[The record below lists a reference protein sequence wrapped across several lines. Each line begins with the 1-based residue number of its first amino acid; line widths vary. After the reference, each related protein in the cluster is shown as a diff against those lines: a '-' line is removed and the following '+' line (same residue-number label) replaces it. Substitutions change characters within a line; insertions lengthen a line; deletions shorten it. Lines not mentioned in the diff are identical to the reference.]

1 MSSVAVVKSIVGQ
14 VFAVSP
20 EGIRRLLVEG
30 DRLFAG
36 EQVETGPA
44 GSVSLELADGRT
56 LDLGRDTQWSANTPD
71 SVTDLSAAT
80 AQEAPSVAELQQA
93 IAAGADPTQDLE
105 ATAAGPTAAG
115 ADGAVGGGHSFVVLD
130 ATAGTVDPTIG
141 YPTNGLNAA
150 DAATS
155 LFTAATNNSLD
166 PRSVTITL
174 TATPSITEAGGVV
187 VYTVFVT
194 QAPTSDLTVT
204 LSNGLSVVVLAG
216 QTAGA
221 LNVTFA
227 GNDTPYLD
235 ASSISATIT
244 GTSGGGNL
252 IITTDPAPAV
262 TQINDTIDTTT
273 VTLSANASVDEGGK
287 IVYTATVNNAAQT
300 DVTITLS
307 NNTTITI
314 EAGKTTGTVS
324 VDTPANLAD
333 GKDLSVSAT
342 ITGASGG
349 NYENLAIN
357 PEAATTTVIAVDN
370 PSVLVAD
377 TNTVAEEQVATG
389 NVLSNDSDIDNV
401 LTVAT
406 FTVGGTTYNAGQTAI
421 VEGVGT
427 VTIGADGAYAFTP
440 VKDYN
445 GEVPQ
450 IGYTTNTGSSSTLDV
465 TVTPVNDA
473 PVAVVVA
480 ANGAE
485 DPAQGIAVKLSAT
498 DGDGLANV
506 KSFTVGTPTNGTF
519 YTDAAMTKP
528 VTGSI
533 DAVNGEATIYFK
545 PNENFNGTA
554 NFTYTATDSGNADGS
569 NPLTSAPANGTVTVT
584 AVNDAPE
591 AIATTATGTEDPS
604 VGIAVKLSATDVDGL
619 ANVKSFTVG
628 ESANGTF
635 YTDAAMTKPVTG
647 AIDAV
652 NGEATVYFKP
662 NENFNGTANFTYT
675 ATDSGN
681 ADGSNPLTSAPAN
694 GTVTVTAV
702 NDAPEAVATTAT
714 GSEDSAQ
721 GIEVKLSATDV
732 DGVDN
737 VKSFTVGTPT
747 NGTFYT
753 DAAMTKPVTGSIDAV
768 NGEATVYFKPNEN
781 FNGTA
786 NFTYT
791 ATDSGNADGSN
802 PLTSTPAN
810 GTITVTAV
818 NDAPVAVATTA
829 TGSEDPAQ
837 GIEVKLSATDI
848 DGVENVKSFTVGTPT
863 NGTFYTDAA
872 MTKPVTGSIDA
883 VNGEAT
889 VYFKPNENFNGTAN
903 FTYTATDSG
912 NADGTNPLTS
922 TPANGTITVTAVND
936 APEAVATTATGSEDP
951 AQGIEVKLSA
961 TDIDG
966 VENVKSFTVG
976 TPTNGTFYTDAAMTK
991 PVTGS
996 IDAVNGEATVYF
1008 KPNENFNG
1016 TANFTYTATDS
1027 GNADGTNPLTST
1039 PANGTITVTAVND
1052 APVAAPTTATGSED
1066 PVQGIEVKLSATD
1079 VDGVTDVKSFTVGT
1093 PTNGTFY
1100 TDAAM
1105 TKPVTG
1111 AIDAVN
1117 GEATVYFKPNE
1128 NFNGTANFT
1137 YTATDGGI
1145 ADGGSPLTS
1154 APANGTITV
1163 TPVNDAPVA
1172 AATTATGAEDPSVG
1186 IAVKLSA
1193 TDVDGVADVKSFTVG
1208 TPTNGTFYTDAAMTK
1223 PVTGSIDAVNGEATV
1238 YFKPNENFN
1247 GTANFTYTA
1256 TDGGIADGGSPLTS
1270 APANGTITV
1279 TPVND
1284 APVAAPTTATGSE
1297 DPVQGIE
1304 VKLSATDVDGVTD
1317 VKSFTVGT
1325 PTNGTFYTDAA
1336 MTKPVT
1342 GSIDAVNGEAT
1353 VYFKPNENFNGT
1365 ANFTYTATDG
1375 GIADGGS
1382 PLTSAPA
1389 NGTITVTPVND
1400 APVAAPTTTTGSEDP
1415 VQGIEVKLSATDVDG
1430 VADVKSF
1437 TVGTPT
1443 NGTFYTDAA
1452 MTKPVTGSIDAVN
1465 GEATVYFKPNENF
1478 NGTANFTYTATDGGI
1493 AGGGSPLTSAPANG
1507 TITVTAVNDAPVLG
1521 NASTNA
1527 FGDTYIE
1534 GKPGGYVA
1542 ANLTVSDVDNNTLQS
1557 AKVTLVNHLA
1567 DDVLIADV
1575 SNTKIAVSYDK
1586 ATGILTLSGEA
1597 STAEYQ
1603 EVLRSVHFASESEN
1617 PDPANRTLTI
1627 TVNDGQLDSA
1637 PVTSVVYVVP
1647 VNDPPEVK
1655 FDSTTF
1661 TEQKDAVALVENLT
1675 IKDVDN
1681 TTFSKVVVT
1690 VDHLAAGDLLSNT
1703 DVLKAL
1709 AVAGITITQSGSAA
1723 DGKIVYTLTSD
1734 SKAGSSAADFVKL
1747 VEAITFQS
1755 PGNNPVGTDRTVT
1768 IDVTDNGGGNLDREP
1783 PETGSATGKVTIDL
1797 FNDAPTASADNTT
1810 ADEDHTAKIVLD
1822 GKDVDGTV
1830 SSFVITTLPENGK
1843 LYSDAT
1849 LQTELKVGDSVPA
1862 GADGKAAVYFAPT
1875 GDWSGKTEVTF
1886 TAVDNGGKSS
1896 AVTTADITIA
1906 PVTDTPHL
1914 GLLGGGPVTSINFDS
1929 ANLNGSWGIVGVNDA
1944 NNAPVS
1950 GTPSTPWLTGN
1961 AGGQVEIGQSSN
1973 YGVETPGN
1981 SQVIELEKNAGDD
1994 SSLYTIIKA
2003 EAGTAYTISVDYSPR
2018 AGAENNSVIDVFWGG
2033 VKVGTLDTTTVG
2045 MKTYTFVVPVTA
2057 DGDAKLEFKA
2067 PAGDA
2072 NNSLGGVL
2080 DNINVTQVLNT
2091 GLEDHAIKLST
2102 IDAYATDKDGSE
2114 TLKLEVGGIPL
2125 NATISDGT
2133 PGHTFT
2139 ATAGN
2144 QSVDISNWN
2153 KATLVFTPAENA
2165 NGLVNLTVTA
2175 TAQDGTADPKSESI
2189 TLPINVIAVND
2200 APEAIATTA
2209 TGSEDPVQGIE
2220 VKLSATDIDGVENVK
2235 SFAVGTSTNGTFYT
2249 DAAMTK
2255 PVTGSIDAINGEA
2268 TVYFKP
2274 NANFNGTANFTYT
2287 ATDSGNADGSNP
2299 LTSAPANGTITV
2311 TAVNDAPVAAP
2322 TTATGSEDPVQG
2334 IEVKL
2339 SATDVDGVAD
2349 VKSFTV
2355 GTPTN
2360 GTFYTDAA
2368 MTKPVTGAID
2378 AVNGE
2383 ATVYFKPNANFNGTA
2398 NFTYTATDGGIAD
2411 GGSPLTSAPANGTIT
2426 VTPVNDAPVAVTT
2439 TATGAEDPSV
2449 GIAVKLSATDVDGV
2463 ADVKSFTVGTPTN
2476 GTFYTDAAM
2485 TKPVT
2490 GSIDAVNG
2498 EATVYFKPNANFNG
2512 TANFTYTATDGGIA
2526 DGGSPLTSAPANG
2539 TITVTP
2545 VNDAPVAVTTTATGA
2560 EDPSVGIAVKLSA
2573 TDVDGVAD
2581 VKSFTVGTPT
2591 NGTFYT
2597 DAAMTK
2603 PVTGSIDAVNGEA
2616 TVYFKP
2622 NENFNGTANFTYTA
2636 TDGGIADGG
2645 SPLTSAPANGTITV
2659 TPVNDAP
2666 VAVTTTATGAEDPS
2680 VGIAVK
2686 LSATDVDGVAD
2697 VKSFTVG
2704 TPTNG
2709 TFYTDAAMTKPVTG
2723 SIDAVNGEATV
2734 YFKPNANFNG
2744 TANFTYTATDGG
2756 IADGGSPLTSAP
2768 ANGTITVTPVN
2779 DAPVAVTTTA
2789 TGAEDPSVGIA
2800 VKLSAT
2806 DVDGVAD
2813 VKSFTVGTPTNGTFY
2828 TDAAMTKPV
2837 TGSIDAVNGEATVYF
2852 KPNENFN
2859 GTANFTYTATDGGI
2873 ADGGSPLT
2881 SAPANGTITVTPV
2894 NDAPVAVTTTA
2905 TGAEDPSVGIA
2916 VKLSATDVDGVAD
2929 VKSFTVG
2936 TPTNGTFYTDAAMTK
2951 PVTGS
2956 IDAVNGEATVYF
2968 KPNANFN
2975 GTANFTYTATDGGI
2989 ADGGSPLTSAPAN
3002 GTITVTAVN
3011 DAPVAAPTTATGSED
3026 PAQGIEVKL
3035 SATDVDGVADVKSF
3049 TVGTPTNGT
3058 FYTDA
3063 AMTKPVTGSID
3074 AVNGEATVYFKP
3086 NANFNGTANFT
3097 YTATDGGIADG
3108 GSPLTSAPANGT
3120 ITVTPVNDAPV
3131 AVTTT
3136 ATGAEDPSV
3145 GIAVKLSAT
3154 DVDGVADVKS
3164 FTVGTPT
3171 NGTFYTDAAMTK
3183 PVTGSIDA
3191 VNGEAT
3197 VYFKPNANF
3206 NGTANF
3212 TYTATDGGIADGGS
3226 PLTSAPA
3233 NGTISVTPVNDAPV
3247 AVTTTAT
3254 GAEDPSVGIAVK
3266 LSATDVDGVTD
3277 VKSFT
3282 VGTPTNGT
3290 FYTDAAM
3297 TKPVTGSIDAVNGEA
3312 TVYFKPNANFNGTAN
3327 FTYTATDGGIADGGS
3342 PLTSAPANGTI
3353 TVTPVND
3360 APVAVTTTASG
3371 AEDPSVGIAVKL
3383 SATDVDGVTDVKSF
3397 TVGTPTNGTF
3407 YTDAAMTKPVT
3418 GSIDAVNG
3426 EATVYFKPNANF
3438 NGTANF
3444 TYTATDGGI
3453 ADGGSPLTSAPANGT
3468 ITVTPVND
3476 APVAVTTTASGAED
3490 PSVGIAVKLSATDVD
3505 GVADVKSFTVGTPT
3519 NGTFYTDAAMTKPVT
3534 GAIDAVNG
3542 EATVY
3547 FKPNANFNGTANF
3560 TYTATDGGIA
3570 DGGSPLTSAPA
3581 NGTITVTPV
3590 NDAPVAVTTTATG
3603 AEDPSVGIAVKL
3615 SATDVDGVADVKSF
3629 TVGTPTNGT
3638 FYTDAAMTKPVTGSI
3653 DAVNGEATVYFKP
3666 NANFNGT
3673 ANFTYTAT
3681 DGGITD
3687 GGSPLTSAP
3696 ANGTITVT
3704 PVNDA
3709 PVAVTTTATGA
3720 EDPSVGIAVK
3730 LSATDVDGVAD
3741 VKSFTVGTPTNGTF
3755 YTDAAMTKP
3764 VTGAIDAVNGEATV
3778 YFKPNANFNGTANF
3792 TYTATDG
3799 GIADGG
3805 SPLTSAPANGTITV
3819 TAVNDAPVAAPTT
3832 ATGSEDPAQGIEVK
3846 LSATDVDGVADVKS
3860 FTVSTPTNGT
3870 FYTDAAMTKPVTG
3883 SIDAVNGEATVYF
3896 KPNANFNGTANFTYT
3911 ATDGGIADGGSPL
3924 TSAPANGTIT
3934 VTAVNDAPVAAPTTA
3949 TGSEDPA
3956 QGIEVKLS
3964 ATDVDGVADVKSF
3977 TVGTPT
3983 NGTFYT
3989 DAAMTKP
3996 VTGSIDAVNGEA
4008 TVYFKPNANFNGT
4021 ANFTY
4026 TATDGGIADGG
4037 SPLTSAPANGTITVT
4052 PVNDAPVAA
4061 ATTATGAEDP
4071 SVGIAVKLSATDVD
4085 GVADVKSFTVG
4096 TPTNGTFYTD
4106 AAMTKPVTGS
4116 IDAVNGEATVYF
4128 KPNANFNGT
4137 ANFTYTATDG
4147 GIADGGSPLTSAPAN
4162 GTITVT
4168 PVNDAPVA
4176 VTTTATGAEDPS
4188 VGIAVKLSATDVDGV
4203 ADVKSFT
4210 VGTPTNG
4217 TFYTDA
4223 AMTKPVTGSIDAVNG
4238 EATVY
4243 FKPNA
4248 NFNGTANFTYTATDG
4263 GIADGG
4269 SPLTSAPANG
4279 TITVTPVN
4287 DAPVAVTTTATGAE
4301 DPSVGIAVKLSATD
4315 VDGVADVKSFTV
4327 GTPTNGTFY
4336 TDAAMTKPVTGSIDA
4351 VNGEATVYFK
4361 PNANFNGT
4369 ANFTYTATDGG
4380 IADGGSPLTSAPAN
4394 GTITVTAV
4402 NDAPVAAP
4410 TTATGSEDPAQGIE
4424 VKLSATDV
4432 DGVAD
4437 VKSFTV
4443 GTPTNGTFYTD
4454 AAMTKP
4460 VTGSIDA
4467 VNGEATVYFKPNANF
4482 NGTANFTYTATDG
4495 GIADGGSPLT
4505 SAPANGTITV
4515 TPVND
4520 APVAA
4525 ATTATGAEDPS
4536 VGIAVKL
4543 SATDVD
4549 GVADVKSFTVGTPTN
4564 GTFYTDA
4571 AMTKPV
4577 TGSIDAVNGEA
4588 TVYFKPNENFNGT
4601 ANFTYTATDGG
4612 IADGGSPLTSA
4623 PANGTITVTP
4633 VNDAPTASNGYV
4645 ESNEDTPV
4653 ELKWSTFGV
4662 NDVDSTDLK
4671 VVFTSLPNGAIEYKV
4686 DGVWVKLSAADLKTD
4701 TSPGK
4706 AFSQADFDNHNVRYS
4721 PAANESGDNS
4731 FGNAGVGNKQGD
4743 YTELKFQATD
4753 GQLNSDTKTIT
4764 VDIHPVTDV
4773 PVVTVGAF
4781 GDVPTGLTIQTW
4793 TGGNLPGALG
4803 TNGNGVVQ
4811 SSDLIRV
4818 INAQTPDS
4826 AASTGVTTNV
4836 SNANVVELTATK
4848 VSGLIYLEAGKSYSF
4863 TGSADDSLAVTVG
4876 GKLVS
4881 TETWSQGTGINA
4893 TPFTPTESGYYTL
4906 DIYHYNQAGPGN
4918 YDVNVSINNGPS
4930 MALGS
4935 SGVQTYTSLEALKAA
4950 GAVFDDAH
4958 VVNGEGYYT
4967 GYVYNHGLEDTAIK
4981 ISPIT
4986 TTFVDND
4993 QSESHK
4999 VEISGL
5005 PEGAVITDGATG
5017 HSYTST
5023 GATTQYDVSNWNL
5036 ATLTVTPAKD
5046 ATANFDLTVTATA
5059 KELSTQVEE
5068 VTTGK
5073 VSVVIT
5079 AVNDAPVAVATTATG
5094 AEDPSVGIA
5103 VKLSATDVDGLTN
5116 VKSFT
5121 VGTPTNGTFYTDAA
5135 MTKAVTGA
5143 ITAVNGEATVY
5154 FKPNANFNGTANFT
5168 YTATDSGNADGSN
5181 VLTSPAANGSIT
5193 VTPVNDA
5200 PVAAATTATGAE
5212 DPSVGIAVKL
5222 SATDVDGLT
5231 NVKSFTVGTP
5241 TNGTFYTD
5249 AAMTKAVTGAIN
5261 AVNGEATVYFKPN
5274 ANFNGTANFTYTAT
5288 DGGNADG
5295 SNVLT
5300 SPAANGSITV
5310 TPVNDAPVAAAT
5322 TATGSEDPSVGIAVK
5337 LSATDVDGLTN
5348 VKSFTVGTPTNGT
5361 FYTDAAMTKAVT
5373 GAITAVNGEAT
5384 VYFKPNTNFNGT
5396 ANFTYTA
5403 TDGGNADGSNVLTS
5417 PAANGSITVTP
5428 VNDAPVAVATIAT
5441 GAEDPSVGI
5450 AVKLSA
5456 TDVDGL
5462 ANVKSFTV
5470 GTPTNGTFYTDA
5482 AMTKAVTGAITA
5494 VNGEATVYFKP
5505 NANFNGTAN
5514 FTYTATDS
5522 GNADGSNVLTSPAA
5536 NGSITVTPVNDA
5548 PVAAATTATGAEDPS
5563 VGIAVKLSATDVD
5576 GLTNV
5581 KSFTVGTPTNGTF
5594 YTDAAMT
5601 KPVTGAI
5608 TAVNGEATVYFKPN
5622 ANFNGTANFTY
5633 TATDSGNANGS
5644 NPLTSAPANG
5654 TITVTSVNDAP
5665 TLDLSTTDGS
5675 VLTSYSTAYSER
5687 STGGIAITGNVA
5699 IGDVD
5704 SSQMQSA
5711 TITLKNASAGDQLSS
5726 SLVTVGGTYNGVTLT
5741 SVGTDVSGKIVLTL
5755 SGAAD
5760 TATYKSLLESFQYS
5774 STSKYPTTGDRTVE
5788 ISVKDNA
5795 GADSLSSSVATS
5807 TITVAPQAYVVTEGG
5822 GAADVIDLSSSSANN
5837 MVVGDKGGIVNAGS
5851 NYNIAFIVDTSGS
5864 IGSSAMKSIK
5874 AQLASVFD
5882 TLISN
5887 AGKSDSGVVKVLLVD
5902 FDTRVEAQVSVNLAD
5917 KDAAKAALQAVL
5929 TQMTSKSSDMTNYQ
5943 DAFNAATNWFKG
5955 DEATSNVGAK
5965 NLTYFITDGEPNMY
5979 TAIQGNPLLGSTSW
5993 FGSNVYFDSIVNSGN
6008 YVLGQTNSV
6017 TTTINGRTQ
6026 VIVDGDGK
6034 VYSYDGWGNKN
6045 LEGTVV
6051 ANSSGGFDVASVYN
6065 DSSAA
6070 MSNAQSA
6077 YSDLV
6082 NAVPGKVVVEAIG
6095 LGSNIDTA
6103 VLKQFDTDHN
6113 VSTIDTAKLADA
6125 ITGHA
6130 ADTGADTLTGGSG
6143 NDILFGDLI
6152 SYNNLEGSAALKA
6165 FAADKLATT
6174 VDHIDDRTLH
6184 QFITEHVADVGA
6196 LASASNIY
6204 GTNDG
6209 ADKLIGNAG
6218 DDILF
6223 GQGGNDV
6230 LNGGAG
6236 NDILVGGK
6244 GNDTLTGG
6252 AGADTFVW
6260 LKGDTNTGTG
6270 VDTITDFKHSEG
6282 DKLDLSDLLQGSND
6296 TNLTSYLK
6304 LSTDSAGNSTLS
6316 VSSSGSFTAQGGGT
6330 ADVTIKVDGASW
6342 GSGSAAINSLIAGG
6356 DLTVKHHD

>member
-333 GKDLSVSAT
+333 GKDLTVSAT

-1400 APVAAPTTTTGSEDP
+1400 APVAAPTTATGSEDP

-1542 ANLTVSDVDNNTLQS
+1542 ANLTVSDVDNGTLQS

-1597 STAEYQ
+1597 TTAEYQ

-2125 NATISDGT
+2125 NATITDGT

-2235 SFAVGTSTNGTFYT
+2235 SFAVGTSTSGTFYT

-2255 PVTGSIDAINGEA
+2255 PVTGSIDAVNGEA

-2368 MTKPVTGAID
+2368 MTKPVTGSIDAINGEATVYFKPNANFNGTANFTYTATDGGIADGGSPLTSAPANGTITVTPVNDAPVAVTTTASGAEDPSVGIAVKLSATDVDGVADVKSFTVGTPTNGTFYTDAAMTKPVTGSIDAVNGEATVYFKPNENFNGTANFTYTATDGGIADGGSPLTSAPANGTITVTAVNDAPVAAPTTATGSEDPAQGIEVKLSATDVDGVADVKSFTVGTPTNGTFYTDAAMTKPVTGSIDAVNGEATVYFKPNANFNGTANFTYTATDGGIADGGSPLTSAPANGTITVTPVNDAPVAVTTTATGAEDPSVGIAVKLSATDVDGVADVKSFTVGTPTNGTFYTDAAMTKPVTGSIDAVNGEATVYFKPNANFNGTANFTYTATDGGIADGGSPLTSAPANGTITVTAVNDAPVAAPTTATGSEDPVQGIEVKLSATDVDGVADVKSFTVGTPTNGTFYTDAAMTKPVTGSIDAINGEATVYFKPNANFNGTANFTYTATDGGIADGGSPLTSAPANGTITVTPVNDAPVAVTTTATGAEDPSVGIAVKLSATDVDGVADVKSFTVGTPTNGTFYTDAAMTKPVTGSIDAVNGEATVYFKPNANFNGTANFTYTATDGGIADGGSPLTSAPANGTITVTPVNDAPVAVTTTATGAEDPSVGIAVKLSATDVDGVADVKSFTVGTPTNGTFYTDAAMTKPVTGSIDAVNGEATVYFKPNENFNGTANFTYTATDGGIADGGSPLTSAPANGTITVTPVNDAPVAAPTTATGSEDPVQGIEVKLSATDVDGVTDVKSFTVGTPTNGTFYTDAAMTKPVTGSIDAINGEATVYFKPNANFNGTANFTYTATDGGIADGGSPLTSAPANGTITVTAVNDAPVAAPTTATGSEDPVQGIEVKLSATDVDGVADVKSFTVGTPTNGTFYTDAAMTKPVTGAIDAVNGEATVYFKPNANFNGTANFTYTATDGGIADGGSPLTSAPANGTITVTPVNDAPVAVTTTATGAEDPSVGIAVKLSATDVDGVADVKSFTVGTPTNGTFYTDAAMTKPVTGSID

-2968 KPNANFN
+2968 KPN
-2975 GTANFTYTATDGGI
+2975 
-2989 ADGGSPLTSAPAN
+2989 
-3002 GTITVTAVN
+3002 
-3011 DAPVAAPTTATGSED
+3011 E
-3026 PAQGIEVKL
+3026 
-3035 SATDVDGVADVKSF
+3035 
-3049 TVGTPTNGT
+3049 
-3058 FYTDA
+3058 
-3063 AMTKPVTGSID
+3063 
-3074 AVNGEATVYFKP
+3074 
-3086 NANFNGTANFT
+3086 NFNGTANFT

-3183 PVTGSIDA
+3183 PVTGA
-3191 VNGEAT
+3191 
-3197 VYFKPNANF
+3197 
-3206 NGTANF
+3206 
-3212 TYTATDGGIADGGS
+3212 
-3226 PLTSAPA
+3226 
-3233 NGTISVTPVNDAPV
+3233 
-3247 AVTTTAT
+3247 
-3254 GAEDPSVGIAVK
+3254 
-3266 LSATDVDGVTD
+3266 
-3277 VKSFT
+3277 
-3282 VGTPTNGT
+3282 
-3290 FYTDAAM
+3290 
-3297 TKPVTGSIDAVNGEA
+3297 
-3312 TVYFKPNANFNGTAN
+3312 
-3327 FTYTATDGGIADGGS
+3327 
-3342 PLTSAPANGTI
+3342 I
-3353 TVTPVND
+3353 T
-3360 APVAVTTTASG
+3360 
-3371 AEDPSVGIAVKL
+3371 
-3383 SATDVDGVTDVKSF
+3383 
-3397 TVGTPTNGTF
+3397 
-3407 YTDAAMTKPVT
+3407 
-3418 GSIDAVNG
+3418 
-3426 EATVYFKPNANF
+3426 
-3438 NGTANF
+3438 
-3444 TYTATDGGI
+3444 
-3453 ADGGSPLTSAPANGT
+3453 
-3468 ITVTPVND
+3468 
-3476 APVAVTTTASGAED
+3476 
-3490 PSVGIAVKLSATDVD
+3490 
-3505 GVADVKSFTVGTPT
+3505 
-3519 NGTFYTDAAMTKPVT
+3519 
-3534 GAIDAVNG
+3534 
-3542 EATVY
+3542 
-3547 FKPNANFNGTANF
+3547 
-3560 TYTATDGGIA
+3560 
-3570 DGGSPLTSAPA
+3570 
-3581 NGTITVTPV
+3581 
-3590 NDAPVAVTTTATG
+3590 
-3603 AEDPSVGIAVKL
+3603 
-3615 SATDVDGVADVKSF
+3615 
-3629 TVGTPTNGT
+3629 
-3638 FYTDAAMTKPVTGSI
+3638 
-3653 DAVNGEATVYFKP
+3653 
-3666 NANFNGT
+3666 
-3673 ANFTYTAT
+3673 
-3681 DGGITD
+3681 
-3687 GGSPLTSAP
+3687 
-3696 ANGTITVT
+3696 
-3704 PVNDA
+3704 
-3709 PVAVTTTATGA
+3709 
-3720 EDPSVGIAVK
+3720 
-3730 LSATDVDGVAD
+3730 
-3741 VKSFTVGTPTNGTF
+3741 
-3755 YTDAAMTKP
+3755 
-3764 VTGAIDAVNGEATV
+3764 
-3778 YFKPNANFNGTANF
+3778 
-3792 TYTATDG
+3792 
-3799 GIADGG
+3799 
-3805 SPLTSAPANGTITV
+3805 
-3819 TAVNDAPVAAPTT
+3819 
-3832 ATGSEDPAQGIEVK
+3832 
-3846 LSATDVDGVADVKS
+3846 
-3860 FTVSTPTNGT
+3860 
-3870 FYTDAAMTKPVTG
+3870 
-3883 SIDAVNGEATVYF
+3883 
-3896 KPNANFNGTANFTYT
+3896 
-3911 ATDGGIADGGSPL
+3911 
-3924 TSAPANGTIT
+3924 
-3934 VTAVNDAPVAAPTTA
+3934 
-3949 TGSEDPA
+3949 
-3956 QGIEVKLS
+3956 
-3964 ATDVDGVADVKSF
+3964 
-3977 TVGTPT
+3977 
-3983 NGTFYT
+3983 
-3989 DAAMTKP
+3989 
-3996 VTGSIDAVNGEA
+3996 
-4008 TVYFKPNANFNGT
+4008 
-4021 ANFTY
+4021 
-4026 TATDGGIADGG
+4026 
-4037 SPLTSAPANGTITVT
+4037 
-4052 PVNDAPVAA
+4052 
-4061 ATTATGAEDP
+4061 
-4071 SVGIAVKLSATDVD
+4071 
-4085 GVADVKSFTVG
+4085 
-4096 TPTNGTFYTD
+4096 
-4106 AAMTKPVTGS
+4106 
-4116 IDAVNGEATVYF
+4116 
-4128 KPNANFNGT
+4128 
-4137 ANFTYTATDG
+4137 
-4147 GIADGGSPLTSAPAN
+4147 
-4162 GTITVT
+4162 
-4168 PVNDAPVA
+4168 
-4176 VTTTATGAEDPS
+4176 
-4188 VGIAVKLSATDVDGV
+4188 
-4203 ADVKSFT
+4203 
-4210 VGTPTNG
+4210 
-4217 TFYTDA
+4217 
-4223 AMTKPVTGSIDAVNG
+4223 
-4238 EATVY
+4238 
-4243 FKPNA
+4243 
-4248 NFNGTANFTYTATDG
+4248 
-4263 GIADGG
+4263 
-4269 SPLTSAPANG
+4269 
-4279 TITVTPVN
+4279 
-4287 DAPVAVTTTATGAE
+4287 
-4301 DPSVGIAVKLSATD
+4301 
-4315 VDGVADVKSFTV
+4315 
-4327 GTPTNGTFY
+4327 
-4336 TDAAMTKPVTGSIDA
+4336 
-4351 VNGEATVYFK
+4351 
-4361 PNANFNGT
+4361 
-4369 ANFTYTATDGG
+4369 
-4380 IADGGSPLTSAPAN
+4380 
-4394 GTITVTAV
+4394 
-4402 NDAPVAAP
+4402 
-4410 TTATGSEDPAQGIE
+4410 
-4424 VKLSATDV
+4424 
-4432 DGVAD
+4432 
-4437 VKSFTV
+4437 
-4443 GTPTNGTFYTD
+4443 
-4454 AAMTKP
+4454 
-4460 VTGSIDA
+4460 
-4467 VNGEATVYFKPNANF
+4467 
-4482 NGTANFTYTATDG
+4482 
-4495 GIADGGSPLT
+4495 
-4505 SAPANGTITV
+4505 
-4515 TPVND
+4515 
-4520 APVAA
+4520 
-4525 ATTATGAEDPS
+4525 
-4536 VGIAVKL
+4536 
-4543 SATDVD
+4543 
-4549 GVADVKSFTVGTPTN
+4549 
-4564 GTFYTDA
+4564 
-4571 AMTKPV
+4571 
-4577 TGSIDAVNGEA
+4577 AVNGEA

-5079 AVNDAPVAVATTATG
+5079 AVNDAPVAVATT
-5094 AEDPSVGIA
+5094 
-5103 VKLSATDVDGLTN
+5103 
-5116 VKSFT
+5116 
-5121 VGTPTNGTFYTDAA
+5121 
-5135 MTKAVTGA
+5135 
-5143 ITAVNGEATVY
+5143 
-5154 FKPNANFNGTANFT
+5154 
-5168 YTATDSGNADGSN
+5168 
-5181 VLTSPAANGSIT
+5181 
-5193 VTPVNDA
+5193 
-5200 PVAAATTATGAE
+5200 
-5212 DPSVGIAVKL
+5212 
-5222 SATDVDGLT
+5222 
-5231 NVKSFTVGTP
+5231 
-5241 TNGTFYTD
+5241 
-5249 AAMTKAVTGAIN
+5249 
-5261 AVNGEATVYFKPN
+5261 
-5274 ANFNGTANFTYTAT
+5274 
-5288 DGGNADG
+5288 
-5295 SNVLT
+5295 
-5300 SPAANGSITV
+5300 
-5310 TPVNDAPVAAAT
+5310 
-5322 TATGSEDPSVGIAVK
+5322 
-5337 LSATDVDGLTN
+5337 
-5348 VKSFTVGTPTNGT
+5348 
-5361 FYTDAAMTKAVT
+5361 
-5373 GAITAVNGEAT
+5373 
-5384 VYFKPNTNFNGT
+5384 
-5396 ANFTYTA
+5396 
-5403 TDGGNADGSNVLTS
+5403 
-5417 PAANGSITVTP
+5417 
-5428 VNDAPVAVATIAT
+5428 AT

>member
-30 DRLFAG
+30 DRLFTG
-36 EQVETGPA
+36 ELVETGPG

-56 LDLGRDTQWSANTPD
+56 LDLGRDSQWSANAPD

-80 AQEAPSVAELQQA
+80 AQAAPSVAELQQA

-105 ATAAGPTAAG
+105 ATAAGQTATG
-115 ADGAVGGGHSFVVLD
+115 ADGVAGGGHSFVVLE

-141 YPTNGLNAA
+141 YPTNGLNAG
-150 DAATS
+150 DAAANQ
-155 LFTAATNNSLD
+155 FTAATNNGVD
-166 PRSVTITL
+166 PLNVTITL

-187 VYTVFVT
+187 VYTAFIT

-204 LSNGLSVVVLAG
+204 LSNGLSVVILAG
-216 QTAGA
+216 QTSGA

-235 ASSISATIT
+235 ASSISATIA

-273 VTLSANASVDEGGK
+273 VTLSANASVDEGGQ

-333 GKDLSVSAT
+333 GKDLTVSAT

-357 PEAATTTVIAVDN
+357 PEAATTTVVAVDD

-377 TNTVAEEQVATG
+377 TNTVVEDQAATG

-406 FTVGGTTYNAGQTAI
+406 FTVDGNTYAAGKVAFI
-421 VEGVGT
+421 EGVGSI
-427 VTIGADGAYAFTP
+427 TIGADGAYAFNP
-440 VKDYN
+440 AKDFN
-445 GEVPQ
+445 GEAPQ

-473 PVAVVVA
+473 PVAEVVEA
-480 ANGAE
+480 GGAE
-485 DPAQGIAVKLSAT
+485 DSAQGIAVKLSAT
-498 DGDGLANV
+498 DVDGLANV

-528 VTGSI
+528 VTGAI
-533 DAVNGEATIYFK
+533 DATNGEATVYFK
-545 PNENFNGTA
+545 PNANFNGTA
-554 NFTYTATDSGNADGS
+554 DFTYTATDSGNADGS
-569 NPLTSAPANGTVTVT
+569 NPLTSAPANGTITVT
-584 AVNDAPE
+584 PVNDAPE
-591 AIATTATGTEDPS
+591 AIATTATGSEDP
-604 VGIAVKLSATDVDGL
+604 
-619 ANVKSFTVG
+619 
-628 ESANGTF
+628 
-635 YTDAAMTKPVTG
+635 
-647 AIDAV
+647 
-652 NGEATVYFKP
+652 
-662 NENFNGTANFTYT
+662 
-675 ATDSGN
+675 
-681 ADGSNPLTSAPAN
+681 
-694 GTVTVTAV
+694 
-702 NDAPEAVATTAT
+702 
-714 GSEDSAQ
+714 AQ
-721 GIEVKLSATDV
+721 GIEVKLSATDI
-732 DGVDN
+732 DGVEN

-753 DAAMTKPVTGSIDAV
+753 DAAMTKPVTGAIDAV

-818 NDAPVAVATTA
+818 NDAPVADATTA
-829 TGSEDPAQ
+829 TGAEDPSV
-837 GIEVKLSATDI
+837 GIAVKLSATDV
-848 DGVENVKSFTVGTPT
+848 DGLADVKSFTVGTPT

-903 FTYTATDSG
+903 FTYTATDG
-912 NADGTNPLTS
+912 GPLTS
-922 TPANGTITVTAVND
+922 APANGTINVTAVND
-936 APEAVATTATGSEDP
+936 APVADATSATGAEDP
-951 AQGIEVKLSA
+951 SVGIAVKLSA
-961 TDIDG
+961 TDVDG
-966 VENVKSFTVG
+966 LADVKSFTVG

-1016 TANFTYTATDS
+1016 TANFTYTATD
-1027 GNADGTNPLTST
+1027 GGPLTSA
-1039 PANGTITVTAVND
+1039 PANGTINVTAVND
-1052 APVAAPTTATGSED
+1052 APVADATSATGAED
-1066 PVQGIEVKLSATD
+1066 PSVGIAVKLSATD
-1079 VDGVTDVKSFTVGT
+1079 VDGVADVKSFTVGT

-1145 ADGGSPLTS
+1145 TDNGSPLTSTPANGTITVTAVNDAPVAADTTASGAEDPSEGIAVKLSATDVDGVADVKSFTVGTPTNGTFYTDAAMTKPVTGAIDAVNGEATVYFKPNENFNGTANFTYTATDGGITGNGSPLTS
-1154 APANGTITV
+1154 APANGTINV
-1163 TPVNDAPVA
+1163 TAVNDAPVA
-1172 AATTATGAEDPSVG
+1172 ADTTASGAEDPSVG

-1223 PVTGSIDAVNGEATV
+1223 PVTGAIDAVNGEATV

-1256 TDGGIADGGSPLTS
+1256 TDGGITDNGSPLTS
-1270 APANGTITV
+1270 TPANGIITV
-1279 TPVND
+1279 TAVND
-1284 APVAAPTTATGSE
+1284 APVAADTTASGAE
-1297 DPVQGIE
+1297 DPSE
-1304 VKLSATDVDGVTD
+1304 
-1317 VKSFTVGT
+1317 
-1325 PTNGTFYTDAA
+1325 
-1336 MTKPVT
+1336 
-1342 GSIDAVNGEAT
+1342 
-1353 VYFKPNENFNGT
+1353 
-1365 ANFTYTATDG
+1365 
-1375 GIADGGS
+1375 GIA
-1382 PLTSAPA
+1382 
-1389 NGTITVTPVND
+1389 
-1400 APVAAPTTTTGSEDP
+1400 
-1415 VQGIEVKLSATDVDG
+1415 VKLSATDVDG

-1452 MTKPVTGSIDAVN
+1452 MTKPVTGAIDAVN

-1493 AGGGSPLTSAPANG
+1493 TDNGSPLTSTPANGTITVTAVNDAPVAADTTASGAEDPSEGIAVKLSATDVDGVADVKSFTVGTPTNGTFYTDAAMTKPVTGAIDAVNGEATVYFKPNENFNGTANFTYTATDGGITDNGSPLTSTPANG

-1542 ANLTVSDVDNNTLQS
+1542 ATLTVSDVDNSTLQS

-1597 STAEYQ
+1597 TKAEYQ

-1637 PVTSVVYVVP
+1637 PVTSVVNVVP

-1690 VDHLAAGDLLSNT
+1690 VDNLASGDVLSNT

-1734 SKAGSSAADFVKL
+1734 SATGSSAADFVKV

-1755 PGNNPVGTDRTVT
+1755 PGDNPVGTDRTVT
-1768 IDVTDNGGGNLDREP
+1768 IDVTDVGGGNLDREP

-1797 FNDAPTASADNTT
+1797 FNDAPIASADNTT

-1875 GDWSGKTEVTF
+1875 GDWSGKTELTF

-1896 AVTTADITIA
+1896 TVTTADITIA

-1914 GLLGGGPVTSINFDS
+1914 GLLGGGVVTSINFDG
-1929 ANLNGSWGIVGVNDA
+1929 ANLNGSWGDVAVGNA
-1944 NNAPVS
+1944 NNPVVN

-1961 AGGQVEIGQSSN
+1961 ADGQVEIGQSSI

-2067 PAGDA
+2067 PAGET

-2114 TLKLEVGGIPL
+2114 TLKLEISGVPL
-2125 NATISDGT
+2125 NATITDGT

-2144 QSVDISNWN
+2144 QSVDISDWN

-2175 TAQDGTADPKSESI
+2175 TAQDGTADPKFESI

-2200 APEAIATTA
+2200 APEAMATTA
-2209 TGSEDPVQGIE
+2209 TGSEDPAQGIE

-2235 SFAVGTSTNGTFYT
+2235 SFTVGTSTNGTFYT

-2255 PVTGSIDAINGEA
+2255 PVTGAIDATNGEA

-2274 NANFNGTANFTYT
+2274 NANFHGTADFTYT

-2311 TAVNDAPVAAP
+2311 TAVNDAPVADA
-2322 TTATGSEDPVQG
+2322 TA
-2334 IEVKL
+2334 
-2339 SATDVDGVAD
+2339 
-2349 VKSFTV
+2349 
-2355 GTPTN
+2355 
-2360 GTFYTDAA
+2360 
-2368 MTKPVTGAID
+2368 
-2378 AVNGE
+2378 
-2383 ATVYFKPNANFNGTA
+2383 
-2398 NFTYTATDGGIAD
+2398 
-2411 GGSPLTSAPANGTIT
+2411 
-2426 VTPVNDAPVAVTT
+2426 
-2439 TATGAEDPSV
+2439 ATGAEDPSV
-2449 GIAVKLSATDVDGV
+2449 GIAVKLSATDVDSPT
-2463 ADVKSFTVGTPTN
+2463 DVKSFTVGTPTN

-2498 EATVYFKPNANFNG
+2498 EATVYFKPNADFNG
-2512 TANFTYTATDGGIA
+2512 TANFTYTATDGG
-2526 DGGSPLTSAPANG
+2526 PLTSAPANG
-2539 TITVTP
+2539 TITVTA
-2545 VNDAPVAVTTTATGA
+2545 VNDAPVADATAATGA

-2573 TDVDGVAD
+2573 TDVDSPTD

-2622 NENFNGTANFTYTA
+2622 NENFHGTADFTYTA
-2636 TDGGIADGG
+2636 TDGGNADGTN
-2645 SPLTSAPANGTITV
+2645 PLTSAPANGTITV
-2659 TPVNDAP
+2659 TAVNDAP
-2666 VAVTTTATGAEDPS
+2666 VADATAATGAEDPS

-2686 LSATDVDGVAD
+2686 LSATDVD
-2697 VKSFTVG
+2697 S
-2704 TPTNG
+2704 PT
-2709 TFYTDAAMTKPVTG
+2709 
-2723 SIDAVNGEATV
+2723 
-2734 YFKPNANFNG
+2734 
-2744 TANFTYTATDGG
+2744 
-2756 IADGGSPLTSAP
+2756 
-2768 ANGTITVTPVN
+2768 
-2779 DAPVAVTTTA
+2779 
-2789 TGAEDPSVGIA
+2789 
-2800 VKLSAT
+2800 
-2806 DVDGVAD
+2806 D

-2852 KPNENFN
+2852 KPNENFH
-2859 GTANFTYTATDGGI
+2859 GTADFTYTATDGG
-2873 ADGGSPLT
+2873 
-2881 SAPANGTITVTPV
+2881 
-2894 NDAPVAVTTTA
+2894 
-2905 TGAEDPSVGIA
+2905 
-2916 VKLSATDVDGVAD
+2916 
-2929 VKSFTVG
+2929 
-2936 TPTNGTFYTDAAMTK
+2936 
-2951 PVTGS
+2951 
-2956 IDAVNGEATVYF
+2956 
-2968 KPNANFN
+2968 
-2975 GTANFTYTATDGGI
+2975 
-2989 ADGGSPLTSAPAN
+2989 PLTSAPAN

-3011 DAPVAAPTTATGSED
+3011 DAPVAAETA
-3026 PAQGIEVKL
+3026 
-3035 SATDVDGVADVKSF
+3035 
-3049 TVGTPTNGT
+3049 
-3058 FYTDA
+3058 
-3063 AMTKPVTGSID
+3063 
-3074 AVNGEATVYFKP
+3074 
-3086 NANFNGTANFT
+3086 
-3097 YTATDGGIADG
+3097 
-3108 GSPLTSAPANGT
+3108 
-3120 ITVTPVNDAPV
+3120 
-3131 AVTTT
+3131 

-3154 DVDGVADVKS
+3154 DVDS
-3164 FTVGTPT
+3164 PT
-3171 NGTFYTDAAMTK
+3171 
-3183 PVTGSIDA
+3183 
-3191 VNGEAT
+3191 
-3197 VYFKPNANF
+3197 
-3206 NGTANF
+3206 
-3212 TYTATDGGIADGGS
+3212 
-3226 PLTSAPA
+3226 
-3233 NGTISVTPVNDAPV
+3233 
-3247 AVTTTAT
+3247 
-3254 GAEDPSVGIAVK
+3254 
-3266 LSATDVDGVTD
+3266 
-3277 VKSFT
+3277 
-3282 VGTPTNGT
+3282 
-3290 FYTDAAM
+3290 
-3297 TKPVTGSIDAVNGEA
+3297 
-3312 TVYFKPNANFNGTAN
+3312 
-3327 FTYTATDGGIADGGS
+3327 
-3342 PLTSAPANGTI
+3342 
-3353 TVTPVND
+3353 
-3360 APVAVTTTASG
+3360 
-3371 AEDPSVGIAVKL
+3371 
-3383 SATDVDGVTDVKSF
+3383 
-3397 TVGTPTNGTF
+3397 
-3407 YTDAAMTKPVT
+3407 
-3418 GSIDAVNG
+3418 
-3426 EATVYFKPNANF
+3426 
-3438 NGTANF
+3438 
-3444 TYTATDGGI
+3444 
-3453 ADGGSPLTSAPANGT
+3453 
-3468 ITVTPVND
+3468 
-3476 APVAVTTTASGAED
+3476 
-3490 PSVGIAVKLSATDVD
+3490 
-3505 GVADVKSFTVGTPT
+3505 
-3519 NGTFYTDAAMTKPVT
+3519 
-3534 GAIDAVNG
+3534 
-3542 EATVY
+3542 
-3547 FKPNANFNGTANF
+3547 
-3560 TYTATDGGIA
+3560 
-3570 DGGSPLTSAPA
+3570 
-3581 NGTITVTPV
+3581 
-3590 NDAPVAVTTTATG
+3590 
-3603 AEDPSVGIAVKL
+3603 
-3615 SATDVDGVADVKSF
+3615 
-3629 TVGTPTNGT
+3629 
-3638 FYTDAAMTKPVTGSI
+3638 
-3653 DAVNGEATVYFKP
+3653 
-3666 NANFNGT
+3666 
-3673 ANFTYTAT
+3673 
-3681 DGGITD
+3681 
-3687 GGSPLTSAP
+3687 
-3696 ANGTITVT
+3696 
-3704 PVNDA
+3704 
-3709 PVAVTTTATGA
+3709 
-3720 EDPSVGIAVK
+3720 
-3730 LSATDVDGVAD
+3730 
-3741 VKSFTVGTPTNGTF
+3741 
-3755 YTDAAMTKP
+3755 
-3764 VTGAIDAVNGEATV
+3764 
-3778 YFKPNANFNGTANF
+3778 
-3792 TYTATDG
+3792 
-3799 GIADGG
+3799 
-3805 SPLTSAPANGTITV
+3805 
-3819 TAVNDAPVAAPTT
+3819 
-3832 ATGSEDPAQGIEVK
+3832 
-3846 LSATDVDGVADVKS
+3846 
-3860 FTVSTPTNGT
+3860 
-3870 FYTDAAMTKPVTG
+3870 
-3883 SIDAVNGEATVYF
+3883 
-3896 KPNANFNGTANFTYT
+3896 
-3911 ATDGGIADGGSPL
+3911 
-3924 TSAPANGTIT
+3924 
-3934 VTAVNDAPVAAPTTA
+3934 
-3949 TGSEDPA
+3949 
-3956 QGIEVKLS
+3956 
-3964 ATDVDGVADVKSF
+3964 
-3977 TVGTPT
+3977 
-3983 NGTFYT
+3983 
-3989 DAAMTKP
+3989 
-3996 VTGSIDAVNGEA
+3996 
-4008 TVYFKPNANFNGT
+4008 
-4021 ANFTY
+4021 
-4026 TATDGGIADGG
+4026 
-4037 SPLTSAPANGTITVT
+4037 
-4052 PVNDAPVAA
+4052 
-4061 ATTATGAEDP
+4061 
-4071 SVGIAVKLSATDVD
+4071 
-4085 GVADVKSFTVG
+4085 
-4096 TPTNGTFYTD
+4096 
-4106 AAMTKPVTGS
+4106 
-4116 IDAVNGEATVYF
+4116 
-4128 KPNANFNGT
+4128 
-4137 ANFTYTATDG
+4137 
-4147 GIADGGSPLTSAPAN
+4147 
-4162 GTITVT
+4162 
-4168 PVNDAPVA
+4168 
-4176 VTTTATGAEDPS
+4176 
-4188 VGIAVKLSATDVDGV
+4188 
-4203 ADVKSFT
+4203 
-4210 VGTPTNG
+4210 
-4217 TFYTDA
+4217 
-4223 AMTKPVTGSIDAVNG
+4223 
-4238 EATVY
+4238 
-4243 FKPNA
+4243 
-4248 NFNGTANFTYTATDG
+4248 
-4263 GIADGG
+4263 
-4269 SPLTSAPANG
+4269 
-4279 TITVTPVN
+4279 
-4287 DAPVAVTTTATGAE
+4287 
-4301 DPSVGIAVKLSATD
+4301 
-4315 VDGVADVKSFTV
+4315 
-4327 GTPTNGTFY
+4327 
-4336 TDAAMTKPVTGSIDA
+4336 
-4351 VNGEATVYFK
+4351 
-4361 PNANFNGT
+4361 
-4369 ANFTYTATDGG
+4369 
-4380 IADGGSPLTSAPAN
+4380 
-4394 GTITVTAV
+4394 
-4402 NDAPVAAP
+4402 
-4410 TTATGSEDPAQGIE
+4410 
-4424 VKLSATDV
+4424 
-4432 DGVAD
+4432 
-4437 VKSFTV
+4437 
-4443 GTPTNGTFYTD
+4443 
-4454 AAMTKP
+4454 
-4460 VTGSIDA
+4460 
-4467 VNGEATVYFKPNANF
+4467 
-4482 NGTANFTYTATDG
+4482 
-4495 GIADGGSPLT
+4495 
-4505 SAPANGTITV
+4505 
-4515 TPVND
+4515 
-4520 APVAA
+4520 
-4525 ATTATGAEDPS
+4525 
-4536 VGIAVKL
+4536 
-4543 SATDVD
+4543 
-4549 GVADVKSFTVGTPTN
+4549 DVKSFTVGTPTN

-4588 TVYFKPNENFNGT
+4588 TVYFKPNENFHGTADFTYTATDGGNADGTNPLTSAPANGTITVTAVNDAPVAEATTATGAEDPSVGIAVKLSATDVDSPTDVKSFTVGTPTNGTFYTDAAMTKPVTGSIDAVNGEATVYFKPNENFHGTADFTYTATDGGPLTSAPANGTITVTAVNDAPVADATAATGAEDPSVGIAVKLSATDVDSPTDVKSFTVGTPTNGTFYTDAAMTKPVTGSIDAVNGEATVYFKPNENFHGTADFTYTATDGGPLTSAPANGTITVTAVNDAPVADATAATGAEDPSVGIAVKLSATDVDSPTDVKSFTVGTPTNGTFYTDAAMTKPVTGSIDAVNGEATVYFKPNADFNGT

-4612 IADGGSPLTSA
+4612 NADGSSPLTSA
-4623 PANGTITVTP
+4623 PANGTINVTA
-4633 VNDAPTASNGYV
+4633 VNDAPTASNGHI
-4645 ESNEDTPV
+4645 ESSEDTSV

-4671 VVFTSLPNGAIEYKV
+4671 VVFTSLPSGAIEYKV
-4686 DGVWVKLSAADLKTD
+4686 DGVWVQLNAADLKTD

-4721 PAANESGDNS
+4721 PAANESGDSS
-4731 FGNAGVGNKQGD
+4731 FGNTGVGNKQGD

-4753 GQLNSDTKTIT
+4753 GQLNSDTQTIT

-4773 PVVTVGAF
+4773 PVVTVGSF

-4818 INAQTPDS
+4818 INAQTPGS
-4826 AASTGVTTNV
+4826 AASTGVTANV
-4836 SNANVVELTATK
+4836 SNGNVVEHTATK

-4863 TGSADDSLAVTVG
+4863 TGSADDSMAVTVG

-4881 TETWSQGTGINA
+4881 TETWSQGSGINA

-4935 SGVQTYTSLEALKAA
+4935 SGVQTYTSLDALKAA

-4967 GYVYNHGLEDTAIK
+4967 GYVYNHGLEDSAIK

-5073 VSVVIT
+5073 VSVVVT
-5079 AVNDAPVAVATTATG
+5079 AVNDAPVAIATTASG

-5103 VKLSATDVDGLTN
+5103 VKLSATDVDGLAN
-5116 VKSFT
+5116 VKSFN
-5121 VGTPTNGTFYTDAA
+5121 VGTSTNGTFYTDAV
-5135 MTKAVTGA
+5135 MTKPVTGA
-5143 ITAVNGEATVY
+5143 INAVNGEATVY

-5168 YTATDSGNADGSN
+5168 YTATDSGNADGTN
-5181 VLTSPAANGSIT
+5181 VLTSPAANGTIT

-5222 SATDVDGLT
+5222 SATDVDGLA

-5288 DGGNADG
+5288 DSGNADG
-5295 SNVLT
+5295 TSVLT
-5300 SPAANGSITV
+5300 SPAANGTITV

-5322 TATGSEDPSVGIAVK
+5322 T
-5337 LSATDVDGLTN
+5337 
-5348 VKSFTVGTPTNGT
+5348 
-5361 FYTDAAMTKAVT
+5361 
-5373 GAITAVNGEAT
+5373 
-5384 VYFKPNTNFNGT
+5384 
-5396 ANFTYTA
+5396 
-5403 TDGGNADGSNVLTS
+5403 
-5417 PAANGSITVTP
+5417 
-5428 VNDAPVAVATIAT
+5428 AT

-5482 AMTKAVTGAITA
+5482 AMTKAVTGAINA

-5522 GNADGSNVLTSPAA
+5522 GNADGTNVLTSPAA
-5536 NGSITVTPVNDA
+5536 NGTITVTPVNDA

-5576 GLTNV
+5576 GLANV

-5601 KPVTGAI
+5601 KAVTGAI
-5608 TAVNGEATVYFKPN
+5608 NAVNGEATVYFKPNANFNGTANFTYTATDSGNADGTSVLTSPAANGTITVTPVNDAPVAAATTATGAEDPSVGIAVKLSATDVDGLANVKSFTVGTPTNGTFYTDAAMTKAVTGAINAVNGEATVYFKPN

-5665 TLDLSTTDGS
+5665 TLDLSTADGS
-5675 VLTSYSTAYSER
+5675 VLTGYSAAYTER
-5687 STGGIAITGNVA
+5687 GTGGVAITGKVA

-5704 SSQMQSA
+5704 STQMQSA

-5726 SLVTVGGTYNGVTLT
+5726 NLVTVGGTYKGVTLT

-5760 TATYKSLLESFQYS
+5760 SATYKSLLESFQYS

-5788 ISVKDNA
+5788 ISVKDNE
-5795 GADSLSSSVATS
+5795 GSDSLSSSVATS

-5822 GAADVIDLSSSSANN
+5822 GAADVIDLSSTSANN
-5837 MVVGDKGGIVNAGS
+5837 VVVGDKGGIVNAGS

-5864 IGSSAMKSIK
+5864 IGTSAMKSIK
-5874 AQLASVFD
+5874 AQLETVFD

-5993 FGSNVYFDSIVNSGN
+5993 FGSNVYFDSIVNSAN

-6065 DSSAA
+6065 NSSTA

-6095 LGSNIDTA
+6095 LGSNIDST
-6103 VLKQFDTDHN
+6103 VLRQFDTDHS
-6113 VSTIDTAKLADA
+6113 VATIDTAKLADA

-6165 FAADKLATT
+6165 FAADKLSTT

-6184 QFITEHVADVGA
+6184 QFISEHVADVGA

-6204 GTNDG
+6204 GTSDG
-6209 ADKLIGNAG
+6209 ADKLIGNVG

-6230 LNGGAG
+6230 LSGGAG

-6270 VDTITDFKHSEG
+6270 VDTITDFKHGEG

-6296 TNLTSYLK
+6296 ANLSSYLK
-6304 LSTDSAGNSTLS
+6304 LTTDSSGSTLS
-6316 VSSSGSFTAQGGGT
+6316 VSSTGSFTAGGT
-6330 ADVTIKVDGASW
+6330 ADVTIKVDGVNW
-6342 GSGSAAINSLIAGG
+6342 GNGSAAINNLIAGG

>member
-115 ADGAVGGGHSFVVLD
+115 ADGAVGGGHSFVVLE

-150 DAATS
+150 DAATG
-155 LFTAATNNSLD
+155 LFTAAADNSLD

-204 LSNGLSVVVLAG
+204 LSNGLSVVVPAG

-333 GKDLSVSAT
+333 GKDLTVSAT

-450 IGYTTNTGSSSTLDV
+450 IGYITNTGSSSTLDV

-473 PVAVVVA
+473 PVAAVVA

-628 ESANGTF
+628 ESANGTFYTDAAMTKPVTGAIDAVNGEATVYFKPNENFNGTANFTYTATDSGNADGSNPLTSAPANGTVTVTAVNDAPEAVATTATGSEDSVQGIEVKLSATDVDGVDNVKSFTVGTPTNGTFYTDAAMTKPVTGSIDAVNGEATVYFKPNENFNGTANFTYTATDSGNADGTNPLTSTPANGTITVTAVNDAPVAVATTATGSEDPAQGIEVKLSATDIDGVENVKSFTVGTPTNGTFYTDAAMTKPVTGSIDVVNGEATVYFKPNENFNGTANFTYTATDSGNADGSNPLTSTPANGTITVTPVNDAPEAVATTATGSEDPAQGIEVKLSATDIDGVENVKSFTVGTPTNGTFYTDAAMTKPVTGSIDAVNGEATVYFKPNENFNGTANFTYTATDSGNADGTNPLTSTPANGTITVTPVNDAPVAAPTTATGSEDPVQGIEVKLSATDVDGVTDVKSFTVGTPTNGTFYTDVAMTKPVTGSIDAVNGEATVYFKPNENFNGTANFTYTATDGGIADGGSPLTSAPANGTITVTPVNDAPVAAPTTATGSEDPVQGIEVKLSATDVDGVTDVKSFTVGTPTNGTFYTDAAMTKPVTGSIDAVNGEATVYFKPNANFNGTANFTYTATDGGIADGGSPLTSAPANGTITVTAVNDAPVAAPTTATGSEDPVQGIEVKLSATDVDGVTDVKSFTVGTPTNGTFYTDAAMTKPVTGSIDAVNGEATVYFKPNENFNGTANFTYTATDGGIADGGSPLTSAPANGTITVTPVNDAPVAAATTATGAEDPSVGIAVKLSATDVDGVADVKSFTVGTPTNGTF

-936 APEAVATTATGSEDP
+936 APEAVATTATGAEDP

-991 PVTGS
+991 PLTGS

-1111 AIDAVN
+1111 
-1117 GEATVYFKPNE
+1117 
-1128 NFNGTANFT
+1128 
-1137 YTATDGGI
+1137 
-1145 ADGGSPLTS
+1145 
-1154 APANGTITV
+1154 
-1163 TPVNDAPVA
+1163 
-1172 AATTATGAEDPSVG
+1172 
-1186 IAVKLSA
+1186 
-1193 TDVDGVADVKSFTVG
+1193 
-1208 TPTNGTFYTDAAMTK
+1208 
-1223 PVTGSIDAVNGEATV
+1223 SIDAVNGEATV
-1238 YFKPNENFN
+1238 YFKPNANFN

-1353 VYFKPNENFNGT
+1353 VYFKPNANFNGTANFTYTATDGGIADGGSPLTSAPANGTITVTPVNDAPIAAPTTATGSEDPVQGIEVKLSATDVDGVADVKSFTVGTPTNGTFYTDAAMTKPVTGSIDAVNGEATVYFKPNENFNGT

-1400 APVAAPTTTTGSEDP
+1400 APIAAPTTATGSEDP

-1597 STAEYQ
+1597 TTAEYQ

-1690 VDHLAAGDLLSNT
+1690 VDHLAAGDLLSNA

-2144 QSVDISNWN
+2144 QSVDISDWN

-2235 SFAVGTSTNGTFYT
+2235 SFAVGTSTSGTFYT

-2368 MTKPVTGAID
+2368 MTKPVTG
-2378 AVNGE
+2378 
-2383 ATVYFKPNANFNGTA
+2383 
-2398 NFTYTATDGGIAD
+2398 
-2411 GGSPLTSAPANGTIT
+2411 
-2426 VTPVNDAPVAVTT
+2426 
-2439 TATGAEDPSV
+2439 
-2449 GIAVKLSATDVDGV
+2449 
-2463 ADVKSFTVGTPTN
+2463 
-2476 GTFYTDAAM
+2476 
-2485 TKPVT
+2485 
-2490 GSIDAVNG
+2490 SIDAVNG

-2545 VNDAPVAVTTTATGA
+2545 VNDAPVAAATTATGA

-2622 NENFNGTANFTYTA
+2622 NE
-2636 TDGGIADGG
+2636 
-2645 SPLTSAPANGTITV
+2645 
-2659 TPVNDAP
+2659 
-2666 VAVTTTATGAEDPS
+2666 
-2680 VGIAVK
+2680 
-2686 LSATDVDGVAD
+2686 
-2697 VKSFTVG
+2697 
-2704 TPTNG
+2704 
-2709 TFYTDAAMTKPVTG
+2709 
-2723 SIDAVNGEATV
+2723 
-2734 YFKPNANFNG
+2734 
-2744 TANFTYTATDGG
+2744 
-2756 IADGGSPLTSAP
+2756 
-2768 ANGTITVTPVN
+2768 
-2779 DAPVAVTTTA
+2779 
-2789 TGAEDPSVGIA
+2789 
-2800 VKLSAT
+2800 
-2806 DVDGVAD
+2806 
-2813 VKSFTVGTPTNGTFY
+2813 
-2828 TDAAMTKPV
+2828 
-2837 TGSIDAVNGEATVYF
+2837 
-2852 KPNENFN
+2852 
-2859 GTANFTYTATDGGI
+2859 
-2873 ADGGSPLT
+2873 
-2881 SAPANGTITVTPV
+2881 
-2894 NDAPVAVTTTA
+2894 
-2905 TGAEDPSVGIA
+2905 
-2916 VKLSATDVDGVAD
+2916 
-2929 VKSFTVG
+2929 
-2936 TPTNGTFYTDAAMTK
+2936 
-2951 PVTGS
+2951 
-2956 IDAVNGEATVYF
+2956 
-2968 KPNANFN
+2968 
-2975 GTANFTYTATDGGI
+2975 
-2989 ADGGSPLTSAPAN
+2989 
-3002 GTITVTAVN
+3002 
-3011 DAPVAAPTTATGSED
+3011 
-3026 PAQGIEVKL
+3026 
-3035 SATDVDGVADVKSF
+3035 
-3049 TVGTPTNGT
+3049 
-3058 FYTDA
+3058 
-3063 AMTKPVTGSID
+3063 
-3074 AVNGEATVYFKP
+3074 
-3086 NANFNGTANFT
+3086 
-3097 YTATDGGIADG
+3097 
-3108 GSPLTSAPANGT
+3108 
-3120 ITVTPVNDAPV
+3120 
-3131 AVTTT
+3131 
-3136 ATGAEDPSV
+3136 
-3145 GIAVKLSAT
+3145 
-3154 DVDGVADVKS
+3154 
-3164 FTVGTPT
+3164 
-3171 NGTFYTDAAMTK
+3171 
-3183 PVTGSIDA
+3183 
-3191 VNGEAT
+3191 
-3197 VYFKPNANF
+3197 
-3206 NGTANF
+3206 
-3212 TYTATDGGIADGGS
+3212 
-3226 PLTSAPA
+3226 
-3233 NGTISVTPVNDAPV
+3233 
-3247 AVTTTAT
+3247 
-3254 GAEDPSVGIAVK
+3254 
-3266 LSATDVDGVTD
+3266 
-3277 VKSFT
+3277 
-3282 VGTPTNGT
+3282 
-3290 FYTDAAM
+3290 
-3297 TKPVTGSIDAVNGEA
+3297 
-3312 TVYFKPNANFNGTAN
+3312 
-3327 FTYTATDGGIADGGS
+3327 
-3342 PLTSAPANGTI
+3342 
-3353 TVTPVND
+3353 
-3360 APVAVTTTASG
+3360 
-3371 AEDPSVGIAVKL
+3371 
-3383 SATDVDGVTDVKSF
+3383 
-3397 TVGTPTNGTF
+3397 
-3407 YTDAAMTKPVT
+3407 
-3418 GSIDAVNG
+3418 
-3426 EATVYFKPNANF
+3426 
-3438 NGTANF
+3438 
-3444 TYTATDGGI
+3444 
-3453 ADGGSPLTSAPANGT
+3453 
-3468 ITVTPVND
+3468 
-3476 APVAVTTTASGAED
+3476 
-3490 PSVGIAVKLSATDVD
+3490 
-3505 GVADVKSFTVGTPT
+3505 
-3519 NGTFYTDAAMTKPVT
+3519 
-3534 GAIDAVNG
+3534 
-3542 EATVY
+3542 
-3547 FKPNANFNGTANF
+3547 
-3560 TYTATDGGIA
+3560 
-3570 DGGSPLTSAPA
+3570 
-3581 NGTITVTPV
+3581 
-3590 NDAPVAVTTTATG
+3590 
-3603 AEDPSVGIAVKL
+3603 
-3615 SATDVDGVADVKSF
+3615 
-3629 TVGTPTNGT
+3629 
-3638 FYTDAAMTKPVTGSI
+3638 
-3653 DAVNGEATVYFKP
+3653 
-3666 NANFNGT
+3666 
-3673 ANFTYTAT
+3673 
-3681 DGGITD
+3681 
-3687 GGSPLTSAP
+3687 
-3696 ANGTITVT
+3696 
-3704 PVNDA
+3704 
-3709 PVAVTTTATGA
+3709 
-3720 EDPSVGIAVK
+3720 
-3730 LSATDVDGVAD
+3730 
-3741 VKSFTVGTPTNGTF
+3741 
-3755 YTDAAMTKP
+3755 
-3764 VTGAIDAVNGEATV
+3764 
-3778 YFKPNANFNGTANF
+3778 
-3792 TYTATDG
+3792 
-3799 GIADGG
+3799 
-3805 SPLTSAPANGTITV
+3805 
-3819 TAVNDAPVAAPTT
+3819 
-3832 ATGSEDPAQGIEVK
+3832 
-3846 LSATDVDGVADVKS
+3846 
-3860 FTVSTPTNGT
+3860 
-3870 FYTDAAMTKPVTG
+3870 
-3883 SIDAVNGEATVYF
+3883 
-3896 KPNANFNGTANFTYT
+3896 
-3911 ATDGGIADGGSPL
+3911 
-3924 TSAPANGTIT
+3924 
-3934 VTAVNDAPVAAPTTA
+3934 
-3949 TGSEDPA
+3949 
-3956 QGIEVKLS
+3956 
-3964 ATDVDGVADVKSF
+3964 
-3977 TVGTPT
+3977 
-3983 NGTFYT
+3983 
-3989 DAAMTKP
+3989 
-3996 VTGSIDAVNGEA
+3996 
-4008 TVYFKPNANFNGT
+4008 NFNGT

-4287 DAPVAVTTTATGAE
+4287 DAPVAVTTTASGAEDPSVGIAVKLSATDVDGVADVKSFTVGTPTNGTFYTDAAMTKPVTGSIDAVNGEATVYFKPNANFNGTANFTYTATDGGIADGGSPLTSAPANGTITVTPVNDAPVAVATTATGAEDPSVGIAVKLSATDVDGVADVKSFTVGTPTNGTFYTDAAMTKPVTGSIDAVNGEATVYFKPNENFNGTANFTYTATDGGIADGGSPLTSAPANGTITVTPVNDAPVAVTTTATGAEDPSVGIAVKLSATDVDGVADVKSFTVGTPTNGTFYTDAAMTKPVTGSIDAVNGEATVYFKPNANFNGTANFTYTATDGGIADGGSPLTSAPANGTITVTPVNDAPVAVATTATGAE

-4410 TTATGSEDPAQGIE
+4410 TTATGSEDPVQGIE

-4443 GTPTNGTFYTD
+4443 GTPTNGTFYID

-4633 VNDAPTASNGYV
+4633 VNDAPVAVTTTATGAEDPSVGIAVKLSATDVDGVADVKSFTVGTPTNGTFYTDAAMTKPVTGSIDAVNGEATVYFKPNENFNGTANFTYTATDGGIADGGSPLTSAPANGTITVTPVNDAPVAVTTTATGAEDPSVGIAVKLSATDVDGVADVKSFTVGTPTNGTFYTDAAMTKPVTGSIDAVNGEATVYFKPNENFNGTANFTYTATDGGDGGSPLTSAPANGTITVTPVNDAPTASNGYV

-4662 NDVDSTDLK
+4662 SDVDSTDLK

-4811 SSDLIRV
+4811 SGDLIRV

-4826 AASTGVTTNV
+4826 AASTGVTANV

-5103 VKLSATDVDGLTN
+5103 VKLSATDVDGLAN

-5121 VGTPTNGTFYTDAA
+5121 VGTSTNGTFYTDAA
-5135 MTKAVTGA
+5135 MTKPVTGA

-5168 YTATDSGNADGSN
+5168 YTATDGGNADGSN

-5249 AAMTKAVTGAIN
+5249 AAMTKPVTGAIT

-5373 GAITAVNGEAT
+5373 GAINAVNGEAT
-5384 VYFKPNTNFNGT
+5384 VYFKPNANFNGT

-5403 TDGGNADGSNVLTS
+5403 TDSGNANGSNVLTS
-5417 PAANGSITVTP
+5417 PAANGTITVTP
-5428 VNDAPVAVATIAT
+5428 VNDAPVAAATTAT

-5462 ANVKSFTV
+5462 TNVKSFTV

-5505 NANFNGTAN
+5505 NTNFNGTAN

-5576 GLTNV
+5576 GLANV

-5633 TATDSGNANGS
+5633 TAADSGNANGS

-5788 ISVKDNA
+5788 IAVKDNA

-5807 TITVAPQAYVVTEGG
+5807 TITVTPQTYVVTEGG
-5822 GAADVIDLSSSSANN
+5822 GAADVVDLSSTSANN

-5917 KDAAKAALQAVL
+5917 KDAAKDKLQAVL
-5929 TQMTSKSSDMTNYQ
+5929 DNMASGRGEQTNYQ

-5955 DEATSNVGAK
+5955 DDATSNVGAK
-5965 NLTYFITDGEPNMY
+5965 NLTYFITDGEPNVY
-5979 TAIQGNPLLGSTSW
+5979 TSVDGNPYLGWT
-5993 FGSNVYFDSIVNSGN
+5993 GRNGPDVYFDSVVNNSN
-6008 YVLGQTNSV
+6008 YVLGQSTPV
-6017 TTTINGRTQ
+6017 TATINGKTQ
-6026 VIVDGDGK
+6026 VIVDGDGN
-6034 VYSYDGWGNKN
+6034 VYSYYNNGYRNY
-6045 LEGTVV
+6045 EGTVV
-6051 ANSSGGFDVASVYN
+6051 ANSSGGFDVASVYSGTN
-6065 DSSAA
+6065 TA
-6070 MSNAQSA
+6070 MSNAKSA

-6282 DKLDLSDLLQGSND
+6282 DKLDLSDLLQGNND
-6296 TNLTSYLK
+6296 TNLTNYLK

>member
-115 ADGAVGGGHSFVVLD
+115 ADGAVGGGHSFVVLE

-150 DAATS
+150 DAATG
-155 LFTAATNNSLD
+155 LFTAAADNSLD

-204 LSNGLSVVVLAG
+204 LSNGLSVVVPAG

-244 GTSGGGNL
+244 GTAGGGNL

-357 PEAATTTVIAVDN
+357 PEAATTTVIAVDD

-473 PVAVVVA
+473 PVAAVVA

-714 GSEDSAQ
+714 GSEDSVQ

-912 NADGTNPLTS
+912 NADGSNPLTS
-922 TPANGTITVTAVND
+922 TPANGTITVTPVND

-1111 AIDAVN
+1111 
-1117 GEATVYFKPNE
+1117 
-1128 NFNGTANFT
+1128 
-1137 YTATDGGI
+1137 
-1145 ADGGSPLTS
+1145 
-1154 APANGTITV
+1154 
-1163 TPVNDAPVA
+1163 
-1172 AATTATGAEDPSVG
+1172 
-1186 IAVKLSA
+1186 
-1193 TDVDGVADVKSFTVG
+1193 
-1208 TPTNGTFYTDAAMTK
+1208 
-1223 PVTGSIDAVNGEATV
+1223 SIDAVNGEATV

-1353 VYFKPNENFNGT
+1353 VYFKPNANFNGT

-1375 GIADGGS
+1375 GIAD
-1382 PLTSAPA
+1382 
-1389 NGTITVTPVND
+1389 
-1400 APVAAPTTTTGSEDP
+1400 
-1415 VQGIEVKLSATDVDG
+1415 
-1430 VADVKSF
+1430 
-1437 TVGTPT
+1437 
-1443 NGTFYTDAA
+1443 
-1452 MTKPVTGSIDAVN
+1452 
-1465 GEATVYFKPNENF
+1465 
-1478 NGTANFTYTATDGGI
+1478 
-1493 AGGGSPLTSAPANG
+1493 GGSPLTSAPANG

-1597 STAEYQ
+1597 TTAEYQ

-2235 SFAVGTSTNGTFYT
+2235 SFAVGTSTSGTFYT

-2287 ATDSGNADGSNP
+2287 ATDSGNADGSNPLTSAPANGTITVTAVNDAPVAAPTTATGSEDPVQGIEVKLSATDVDGVADVKSFTVGTPTNGTFYTDAAMTKPVTGAIDAVNGEATVYFKPNANFNGTANFTYTATDGGIADGGSPLTSAPANGTITVTAVNDAPVAAPTTATGSEDPVQGIEVKLSATDVDGVTDVKSFTVGTPTNGTFYTDAAMTKPVTGSIDAVNGDATVYFKPNENFNGTANFTYTATDGGIADGGSPLTSAPANGTITVTPVNDAPVAVTTTATGAEDPSVGIAVKLSATDVDGVTDVKSFTVGTPTNGTFYTDAAMTKPVTGSIDSVNGEATVYFKPNANFNGTANFTYTATDGGIADGGSP

-2498 EATVYFKPNANFNG
+2498 
-2512 TANFTYTATDGGIA
+2512 D
-2526 DGGSPLTSAPANG
+2526 
-2539 TITVTP
+2539 
-2545 VNDAPVAVTTTATGA
+2545 
-2560 EDPSVGIAVKLSA
+2560 
-2573 TDVDGVAD
+2573 
-2581 VKSFTVGTPT
+2581 
-2591 NGTFYT
+2591 
-2597 DAAMTK
+2597 
-2603 PVTGSIDAVNGEA
+2603 
-2616 TVYFKP
+2616 
-2622 NENFNGTANFTYTA
+2622 
-2636 TDGGIADGG
+2636 
-2645 SPLTSAPANGTITV
+2645 
-2659 TPVNDAP
+2659 
-2666 VAVTTTATGAEDPS
+2666 
-2680 VGIAVK
+2680 
-2686 LSATDVDGVAD
+2686 
-2697 VKSFTVG
+2697 
-2704 TPTNG
+2704 
-2709 TFYTDAAMTKPVTG
+2709 
-2723 SIDAVNGEATV
+2723 
-2734 YFKPNANFNG
+2734 
-2744 TANFTYTATDGG
+2744 
-2756 IADGGSPLTSAP
+2756 
-2768 ANGTITVTPVN
+2768 
-2779 DAPVAVTTTA
+2779 
-2789 TGAEDPSVGIA
+2789 
-2800 VKLSAT
+2800 
-2806 DVDGVAD
+2806 
-2813 VKSFTVGTPTNGTFY
+2813 
-2828 TDAAMTKPV
+2828 
-2837 TGSIDAVNGEATVYF
+2837 ATVYF

-3026 PAQGIEVKL
+3026 PVQGIEVKL

-3058 FYTDA
+3058 FYTDV

-3131 AVTTT
+3131 AVATT

-3197 VYFKPNANF
+3197 VYFKPN
-3206 NGTANF
+3206 
-3212 TYTATDGGIADGGS
+3212 
-3226 PLTSAPA
+3226 
-3233 NGTISVTPVNDAPV
+3233 
-3247 AVTTTAT
+3247 
-3254 GAEDPSVGIAVK
+3254 E
-3266 LSATDVDGVTD
+3266 
-3277 VKSFT
+3277 
-3282 VGTPTNGT
+3282 
-3290 FYTDAAM
+3290 
-3297 TKPVTGSIDAVNGEA
+3297 
-3312 TVYFKPNANFNGTAN
+3312 
-3327 FTYTATDGGIADGGS
+3327 
-3342 PLTSAPANGTI
+3342 
-3353 TVTPVND
+3353 
-3360 APVAVTTTASG
+3360 
-3371 AEDPSVGIAVKL
+3371 
-3383 SATDVDGVTDVKSF
+3383 
-3397 TVGTPTNGTF
+3397 
-3407 YTDAAMTKPVT
+3407 
-3418 GSIDAVNG
+3418 
-3426 EATVYFKPNANF
+3426 
-3438 NGTANF
+3438 
-3444 TYTATDGGI
+3444 
-3453 ADGGSPLTSAPANGT
+3453 
-3468 ITVTPVND
+3468 
-3476 APVAVTTTASGAED
+3476 
-3490 PSVGIAVKLSATDVD
+3490 
-3505 GVADVKSFTVGTPT
+3505 
-3519 NGTFYTDAAMTKPVT
+3519 
-3534 GAIDAVNG
+3534 
-3542 EATVY
+3542 
-3547 FKPNANFNGTANF
+3547 
-3560 TYTATDGGIA
+3560 
-3570 DGGSPLTSAPA
+3570 
-3581 NGTITVTPV
+3581 
-3590 NDAPVAVTTTATG
+3590 
-3603 AEDPSVGIAVKL
+3603 
-3615 SATDVDGVADVKSF
+3615 
-3629 TVGTPTNGT
+3629 
-3638 FYTDAAMTKPVTGSI
+3638 
-3653 DAVNGEATVYFKP
+3653 
-3666 NANFNGT
+3666 
-3673 ANFTYTAT
+3673 
-3681 DGGITD
+3681 
-3687 GGSPLTSAP
+3687 
-3696 ANGTITVT
+3696 
-3704 PVNDA
+3704 
-3709 PVAVTTTATGA
+3709 
-3720 EDPSVGIAVK
+3720 
-3730 LSATDVDGVAD
+3730 
-3741 VKSFTVGTPTNGTF
+3741 
-3755 YTDAAMTKP
+3755 
-3764 VTGAIDAVNGEATV
+3764 
-3778 YFKPNANFNGTANF
+3778 
-3792 TYTATDG
+3792 
-3799 GIADGG
+3799 
-3805 SPLTSAPANGTITV
+3805 
-3819 TAVNDAPVAAPTT
+3819 
-3832 ATGSEDPAQGIEVK
+3832 
-3846 LSATDVDGVADVKS
+3846 
-3860 FTVSTPTNGT
+3860 
-3870 FYTDAAMTKPVTG
+3870 
-3883 SIDAVNGEATVYF
+3883 
-3896 KPNANFNGTANFTYT
+3896 
-3911 ATDGGIADGGSPL
+3911 
-3924 TSAPANGTIT
+3924 
-3934 VTAVNDAPVAAPTTA
+3934 
-3949 TGSEDPA
+3949 
-3956 QGIEVKLS
+3956 
-3964 ATDVDGVADVKSF
+3964 
-3977 TVGTPT
+3977 
-3983 NGTFYT
+3983 
-3989 DAAMTKP
+3989 
-3996 VTGSIDAVNGEA
+3996 
-4008 TVYFKPNANFNGT
+4008 NFNGT

-4243 FKPNA
+4243 FKPNENFNGTANFTYTATDGGIADGGSPLTSAPANGTITVTAVNDAPVAVPTTATGSEDPVQGIEVKLSATDVDGVADVKSFTVGTPTNGTFYTDAAMTKPVTGSIDAVNGEATVYFKPNANFNGTANFTYTATDGGIADGGSPLTSAPANGTITVTPVNDAPVAVTTTATGSEDPVQGIEVKLSATDVDGVADVKSFTVGTPTNGTFYTDAAMTKPVTGAIDAVNGEATVYFKPNA

-4394 GTITVTAV
+4394 GSITVTAV

-4410 TTATGSEDPAQGIE
+4410 TTATGSEDPVQGIE
-4424 VKLSATDV
+4424 
-4432 DGVAD
+4432 
-4437 VKSFTV
+4437 
-4443 GTPTNGTFYTD
+4443 
-4454 AAMTKP
+4454 
-4460 VTGSIDA
+4460 
-4467 VNGEATVYFKPNANF
+4467 
-4482 NGTANFTYTATDG
+4482 
-4495 GIADGGSPLT
+4495 
-4505 SAPANGTITV
+4505 
-4515 TPVND
+4515 
-4520 APVAA
+4520 
-4525 ATTATGAEDPS
+4525 
-4536 VGIAVKL
+4536 VKL

-4662 NDVDSTDLK
+4662 SDVDSTDLK

-4811 SSDLIRV
+4811 SGDLIRV

-4826 AASTGVTTNV
+4826 AASTGVTANV

-5103 VKLSATDVDGLTN
+5103 VKLSATDVDGLAN

-5121 VGTPTNGTFYTDAA
+5121 VGTSTNGTFYTDAA
-5135 MTKAVTGA
+5135 MTKPVTGA

-5168 YTATDSGNADGSN
+5168 YTATDGGNADGSNVLTSPAANGSITVTPVNDAPVAAATTATGAEDPSVGIAVKLSATDVDGLTNVKSFTVGTPTNGTFYTDAAMTKPVTGAITAVNGEATVYFKPNANFNGTANFTYTATDGGNADGSN

-5288 DGGNADG
+5288 DSGNANG

-5300 SPAANGSITV
+5300 SPAANGTITV

-5322 TATGSEDPSVGIAVK
+5322 TATGAEDPSVGIAVK

-5428 VNDAPVAVATIAT
+5428 VNDAPVA
-5441 GAEDPSVGI
+5441 
-5450 AVKLSA
+5450 
-5456 TDVDGL
+5456 
-5462 ANVKSFTV
+5462 
-5470 GTPTNGTFYTDA
+5470 
-5482 AMTKAVTGAITA
+5482 
-5494 VNGEATVYFKP
+5494 
-5505 NANFNGTAN
+5505 
-5514 FTYTATDS
+5514 
-5522 GNADGSNVLTSPAA
+5522 
-5536 NGSITVTPVNDA
+5536 
-5548 PVAAATTATGAEDPS
+5548 AATTATGAEDPS

-5576 GLTNV
+5576 GLANV

-5633 TATDSGNANGS
+5633 TAADSGNANGS

-5788 ISVKDNA
+5788 IAVKDNA

-5807 TITVAPQAYVVTEGG
+5807 TITVTPQTYVVTEGG
-5822 GAADVIDLSSSSANN
+5822 GTADVVDLSSTSANN

-5917 KDAAKAALQAVL
+5917 KDAAKDKLQAVL
-5929 TQMTSKSSDMTNYQ
+5929 DNMASGRGEQTNYQ

-5955 DEATSNVGAK
+5955 DDATSNVGAK
-5965 NLTYFITDGEPNMY
+5965 NLTYFITDGEPNVY
-5979 TAIQGNPLLGSTSW
+5979 TSVDGNPYLGTGRN
-5993 FGSNVYFDSIVNSGN
+5993 GSDVYFDSVVNNSN
-6008 YVLGQTNSV
+6008 YVLGQSTPV
-6017 TTTINGRTQ
+6017 TATINGRTQ
-6026 VIVDGDGK
+6026 VIVDGDGN
-6034 VYSYDGWGNKN
+6034 VYSYYNNGYRNY
-6045 LEGTVV
+6045 EGTVV
-6051 ANSSGGFDVASVYN
+6051 ANSSGGFDVASVYSGTN
-6065 DSSAA
+6065 TA
-6070 MSNAQSA
+6070 MSNAKSA

-6282 DKLDLSDLLQGSND
+6282 DKLDLSDLLQGNND
-6296 TNLTSYLK
+6296 TNLTNYLK

>member
-1284 APVAAPTTATGSE
+1284 APVAAATTATGAE
-1297 DPVQGIE
+1297 DPSVGIA
-1304 VKLSATDVDGVTD
+1304 VKLSATDVDGVAD

-1400 APVAAPTTTTGSEDP
+1400 APVAAPTTATGSEDP

-1597 STAEYQ
+1597 TTAEYQ

-2255 PVTGSIDAINGEA
+2255 PVTGSIDAVNGEA

-2334 IEVKL
+2334 IE
-2339 SATDVDGVAD
+2339 
-2349 VKSFTV
+2349 
-2355 GTPTN
+2355 
-2360 GTFYTDAA
+2360 
-2368 MTKPVTGAID
+2368 
-2378 AVNGE
+2378 
-2383 ATVYFKPNANFNGTA
+2383 
-2398 NFTYTATDGGIAD
+2398 
-2411 GGSPLTSAPANGTIT
+2411 
-2426 VTPVNDAPVAVTT
+2426 
-2439 TATGAEDPSV
+2439 
-2449 GIAVKLSATDVDGV
+2449 
-2463 ADVKSFTVGTPTN
+2463 
-2476 GTFYTDAAM
+2476 
-2485 TKPVT
+2485 
-2490 GSIDAVNG
+2490 
-2498 EATVYFKPNANFNG
+2498 
-2512 TANFTYTATDGGIA
+2512 
-2526 DGGSPLTSAPANG
+2526 
-2539 TITVTP
+2539 
-2545 VNDAPVAVTTTATGA
+2545 
-2560 EDPSVGIAVKLSA
+2560 
-2573 TDVDGVAD
+2573 
-2581 VKSFTVGTPT
+2581 
-2591 NGTFYT
+2591 
-2597 DAAMTK
+2597 
-2603 PVTGSIDAVNGEA
+2603 
-2616 TVYFKP
+2616 
-2622 NENFNGTANFTYTA
+2622 
-2636 TDGGIADGG
+2636 
-2645 SPLTSAPANGTITV
+2645 
-2659 TPVNDAP
+2659 
-2666 VAVTTTATGAEDPS
+2666 
-2680 VGIAVK
+2680 
-2686 LSATDVDGVAD
+2686 
-2697 VKSFTVG
+2697 
-2704 TPTNG
+2704 
-2709 TFYTDAAMTKPVTG
+2709 
-2723 SIDAVNGEATV
+2723 
-2734 YFKPNANFNG
+2734 
-2744 TANFTYTATDGG
+2744 
-2756 IADGGSPLTSAP
+2756 
-2768 ANGTITVTPVN
+2768 
-2779 DAPVAVTTTA
+2779 
-2789 TGAEDPSVGIA
+2789 
-2800 VKLSAT
+2800 
-2806 DVDGVAD
+2806 
-2813 VKSFTVGTPTNGTFY
+2813 
-2828 TDAAMTKPV
+2828 
-2837 TGSIDAVNGEATVYF
+2837 
-2852 KPNENFN
+2852 
-2859 GTANFTYTATDGGI
+2859 
-2873 ADGGSPLT
+2873 
-2881 SAPANGTITVTPV
+2881 
-2894 NDAPVAVTTTA
+2894 
-2905 TGAEDPSVGIA
+2905 

-3120 ITVTPVNDAPV
+3120 ITVTAVNDAPV
-3131 AVTTT
+3131 AAPTT
-3136 ATGAEDPSV
+3136 ATGSEDPAQ
-3145 GIAVKLSAT
+3145 GI
-3154 DVDGVADVKS
+3154 
-3164 FTVGTPT
+3164 
-3171 NGTFYTDAAMTK
+3171 
-3183 PVTGSIDA
+3183 
-3191 VNGEAT
+3191 E
-3197 VYFKPNANF
+3197 
-3206 NGTANF
+3206 
-3212 TYTATDGGIADGGS
+3212 
-3226 PLTSAPA
+3226 
-3233 NGTISVTPVNDAPV
+3233 
-3247 AVTTTAT
+3247 
-3254 GAEDPSVGIAVK
+3254 
-3266 LSATDVDGVTD
+3266 
-3277 VKSFT
+3277 
-3282 VGTPTNGT
+3282 
-3290 FYTDAAM
+3290 
-3297 TKPVTGSIDAVNGEA
+3297 
-3312 TVYFKPNANFNGTAN
+3312 
-3327 FTYTATDGGIADGGS
+3327 
-3342 PLTSAPANGTI
+3342 
-3353 TVTPVND
+3353 
-3360 APVAVTTTASG
+3360 
-3371 AEDPSVGIAVKL
+3371 
-3383 SATDVDGVTDVKSF
+3383 
-3397 TVGTPTNGTF
+3397 
-3407 YTDAAMTKPVT
+3407 
-3418 GSIDAVNG
+3418 
-3426 EATVYFKPNANF
+3426 
-3438 NGTANF
+3438 
-3444 TYTATDGGI
+3444 
-3453 ADGGSPLTSAPANGT
+3453 
-3468 ITVTPVND
+3468 
-3476 APVAVTTTASGAED
+3476 
-3490 PSVGIAVKLSATDVD
+3490 VKLSATDVD

-3570 DGGSPLTSAPA
+3570 DGGSPLTS
-3581 NGTITVTPV
+3581 T
-3590 NDAPVAVTTTATG
+3590 
-3603 AEDPSVGIAVKL
+3603 
-3615 SATDVDGVADVKSF
+3615 
-3629 TVGTPTNGT
+3629 
-3638 FYTDAAMTKPVTGSI
+3638 
-3653 DAVNGEATVYFKP
+3653 
-3666 NANFNGT
+3666 
-3673 ANFTYTAT
+3673 
-3681 DGGITD
+3681 
-3687 GGSPLTSAP
+3687 
-3696 ANGTITVT
+3696 
-3704 PVNDA
+3704 
-3709 PVAVTTTATGA
+3709 
-3720 EDPSVGIAVK
+3720 
-3730 LSATDVDGVAD
+3730 
-3741 VKSFTVGTPTNGTF
+3741 
-3755 YTDAAMTKP
+3755 
-3764 VTGAIDAVNGEATV
+3764 
-3778 YFKPNANFNGTANF
+3778 
-3792 TYTATDG
+3792 
-3799 GIADGG
+3799 
-3805 SPLTSAPANGTITV
+3805 
-3819 TAVNDAPVAAPTT
+3819 
-3832 ATGSEDPAQGIEVK
+3832 
-3846 LSATDVDGVADVKS
+3846 
-3860 FTVSTPTNGT
+3860 
-3870 FYTDAAMTKPVTG
+3870 
-3883 SIDAVNGEATVYF
+3883 
-3896 KPNANFNGTANFTYT
+3896 
-3911 ATDGGIADGGSPL
+3911 
-3924 TSAPANGTIT
+3924 
-3934 VTAVNDAPVAAPTTA
+3934 
-3949 TGSEDPA
+3949 
-3956 QGIEVKLS
+3956 
-3964 ATDVDGVADVKSF
+3964 
-3977 TVGTPT
+3977 
-3983 NGTFYT
+3983 
-3989 DAAMTKP
+3989 
-3996 VTGSIDAVNGEA
+3996 
-4008 TVYFKPNANFNGT
+4008 
-4021 ANFTY
+4021 
-4026 TATDGGIADGG
+4026 
-4037 SPLTSAPANGTITVT
+4037 
-4052 PVNDAPVAA
+4052 
-4061 ATTATGAEDP
+4061 
-4071 SVGIAVKLSATDVD
+4071 
-4085 GVADVKSFTVG
+4085 
-4096 TPTNGTFYTD
+4096 
-4106 AAMTKPVTGS
+4106 
-4116 IDAVNGEATVYF
+4116 
-4128 KPNANFNGT
+4128 
-4137 ANFTYTATDG
+4137 
-4147 GIADGGSPLTSAPAN
+4147 PAN

-4351 VNGEATVYFK
+4351 V
-4361 PNANFNGT
+4361 
-4369 ANFTYTATDGG
+4369 
-4380 IADGGSPLTSAPAN
+4380 S
-4394 GTITVTAV
+4394 
-4402 NDAPVAAP
+4402 
-4410 TTATGSEDPAQGIE
+4410 
-4424 VKLSATDV
+4424 
-4432 DGVAD
+4432 
-4437 VKSFTV
+4437 
-4443 GTPTNGTFYTD
+4443 
-4454 AAMTKP
+4454 
-4460 VTGSIDA
+4460 
-4467 VNGEATVYFKPNANF
+4467 GEATVYFKPNANF

-4520 APVAA
+4520 APVAVT
-4525 ATTATGAEDPS
+4525 TTATGAEDPSVGIAVKLSATDVDGVADVKSFTVGTPTNGTFYTDAAMTKPVTGSIDAVSGEATVYFKPNANFNGTANFTYTATDGGIADGGSPLTSAPANGTITVTPVNDAPVAVTTTASGAEDPS

-4701 TSPGK
+4701 TSSGK

-4826 AASTGVTTNV
+4826 AASTGVTANV

-5103 VKLSATDVDGLTN
+5103 VKLSATDVDGLANVKSFTVGTSTNGTFYTDAAMTKPVTGAITAVNGEATVYFKPNANFNGTANFTYTATDGGNADGSNVLTSPAANGSITVTPVNDAPVAAATTATGAEDPSVGIAVKLSATDVDGLTNVKSFTVGTPTNGTFYTDAAMTKAVTGAITAVNGEATVYFKPNANFNGTANFTYTATDGGNADGSNVLTSPAANGSITVTPVNDAPVAAATTATGAEDPSVGIAVKLSATDVDGLTNVKSFTVGTPTNGTFYTDAAMTKAVTGAITAVNGEATVYFKPNANFNGTANFTYTATDGGNADGSNVLTSPAANGSITVTPVNDAPVAAATTAAGAEDPSVGIAVKLSATDVDGLTN

-5222 SATDVDGLT
+5222 SATDVDGL
-5231 NVKSFTVGTP
+5231 
-5241 TNGTFYTD
+5241 
-5249 AAMTKAVTGAIN
+5249 
-5261 AVNGEATVYFKPN
+5261 
-5274 ANFNGTANFTYTAT
+5274 
-5288 DGGNADG
+5288 
-5295 SNVLT
+5295 
-5300 SPAANGSITV
+5300 
-5310 TPVNDAPVAAAT
+5310 
-5322 TATGSEDPSVGIAVK
+5322 
-5337 LSATDVDGLTN
+5337 
-5348 VKSFTVGTPTNGT
+5348 
-5361 FYTDAAMTKAVT
+5361 
-5373 GAITAVNGEAT
+5373 
-5384 VYFKPNTNFNGT
+5384 
-5396 ANFTYTA
+5396 
-5403 TDGGNADGSNVLTS
+5403 
-5417 PAANGSITVTP
+5417 
-5428 VNDAPVAVATIAT
+5428 
-5441 GAEDPSVGI
+5441 
-5450 AVKLSA
+5450 
-5456 TDVDGL
+5456 
-5462 ANVKSFTV
+5462 ANVKSF
-5470 GTPTNGTFYTDA
+5470 
-5482 AMTKAVTGAITA
+5482 
-5494 VNGEATVYFKP
+5494 
-5505 NANFNGTAN
+5505 
-5514 FTYTATDS
+5514 S
-5522 GNADGSNVLTSPAA
+5522 
-5536 NGSITVTPVNDA
+5536 
-5548 PVAAATTATGAEDPS
+5548 
-5563 VGIAVKLSATDVD
+5563 
-5576 GLTNV
+5576 
-5581 KSFTVGTPTNGTF
+5581 VGTPTNGTF

-5788 ISVKDNA
+5788 IAVKDNA

-5807 TITVAPQAYVVTEGG
+5807 TITVTPQTYVVTEGG
-5822 GAADVIDLSSSSANN
+5822 GAADVVDLSNTSANN

>member
-115 ADGAVGGGHSFVVLD
+115 ADGAVGGGHSFVVLE

-150 DAATS
+150 DAATG
-155 LFTAATNNSLD
+155 LFTAAADNSLD

-204 LSNGLSVVVLAG
+204 LSNGLSVVVPAG

-480 ANGAE
+480 ANGTE

-604 VGIAVKLSATDVDGL
+604 VGIAVKLSATDGDGL

-714 GSEDSAQ
+714 GSEDSVQ

-912 NADGTNPLTS
+912 NADGSNPLTS
-922 TPANGTITVTAVND
+922 TPANGTITVTPVND

-1039 PANGTITVTAVND
+1039 PANGTITVTPVND

-1066 PVQGIEVKLSATD
+1066 PVQGIE
-1079 VDGVTDVKSFTVGT
+1079 
-1093 PTNGTFY
+1093 
-1100 TDAAM
+1100 
-1105 TKPVTG
+1105 
-1111 AIDAVN
+1111 
-1117 GEATVYFKPNE
+1117 
-1128 NFNGTANFT
+1128 
-1137 YTATDGGI
+1137 
-1145 ADGGSPLTS
+1145 
-1154 APANGTITV
+1154 
-1163 TPVNDAPVA
+1163 
-1172 AATTATGAEDPSVG
+1172 
-1186 IAVKLSA
+1186 VKLSA

-1353 VYFKPNENFNGT
+1353 VYFKPNANFNGTANFTYTATDGGIADGGSPLTSAPANGTITVTAVNDAPVAAPTTATGSEDPVQGIEVKLSATDVDGVTDVKSFTVGTPTNGTFYTDAAMTKPVTGSIDAVNGEATVYFKPNANFNGT

-1400 APVAAPTTTTGSEDP
+1400 APVAAATTATGAEDPSVGIAVKLSATDVDGVADVKSFTVGTPTNGTFYTDAAMTKPVTGSIDAVNGEATVYFKPNENFNGTANFTYTATDGGIAGGGSPLTSAPANGTITVTPVNDAPVAVTTTATGAEDPSVGIAVKLSATDVDGVTDVKSFTVGTPTNGTFYTDAAMTKPVTGSIEAVNGEATVYFKPNANFNGTANFTYTATDGGIAGGGSPLTSAPANGTITVTPVNDAPVAEPTTATGSEDP

-1542 ANLTVSDVDNNTLQS
+1542 ANLTVSDVDNGTLQS

-1597 STAEYQ
+1597 TTAEYQ

-1944 NNAPVS
+1944 NNAPVN

-2235 SFAVGTSTNGTFYT
+2235 SFAIGTSTSGTFYT

-2368 MTKPVTGAID
+2368 MTKPVTG
-2378 AVNGE
+2378 
-2383 ATVYFKPNANFNGTA
+2383 
-2398 NFTYTATDGGIAD
+2398 
-2411 GGSPLTSAPANGTIT
+2411 
-2426 VTPVNDAPVAVTT
+2426 
-2439 TATGAEDPSV
+2439 
-2449 GIAVKLSATDVDGV
+2449 
-2463 ADVKSFTVGTPTN
+2463 
-2476 GTFYTDAAM
+2476 
-2485 TKPVT
+2485 
-2490 GSIDAVNG
+2490 SIDAVNG

-2539 TITVTP
+2539 TITVTA
-2545 VNDAPVAVTTTATGA
+2545 VNDAPVAAPTTATGS
-2560 EDPSVGIAVKLSA
+2560 EDPVQGI
-2573 TDVDGVAD
+2573 
-2581 VKSFTVGTPT
+2581 
-2591 NGTFYT
+2591 
-2597 DAAMTK
+2597 
-2603 PVTGSIDAVNGEA
+2603 E
-2616 TVYFKP
+2616 
-2622 NENFNGTANFTYTA
+2622 
-2636 TDGGIADGG
+2636 
-2645 SPLTSAPANGTITV
+2645 
-2659 TPVNDAP
+2659 
-2666 VAVTTTATGAEDPS
+2666 
-2680 VGIAVK
+2680 
-2686 LSATDVDGVAD
+2686 
-2697 VKSFTVG
+2697 
-2704 TPTNG
+2704 
-2709 TFYTDAAMTKPVTG
+2709 
-2723 SIDAVNGEATV
+2723 
-2734 YFKPNANFNG
+2734 
-2744 TANFTYTATDGG
+2744 
-2756 IADGGSPLTSAP
+2756 
-2768 ANGTITVTPVN
+2768 
-2779 DAPVAVTTTA
+2779 
-2789 TGAEDPSVGIA
+2789 
-2800 VKLSAT
+2800 
-2806 DVDGVAD
+2806 
-2813 VKSFTVGTPTNGTFY
+2813 
-2828 TDAAMTKPV
+2828 
-2837 TGSIDAVNGEATVYF
+2837 
-2852 KPNENFN
+2852 
-2859 GTANFTYTATDGGI
+2859 
-2873 ADGGSPLT
+2873 
-2881 SAPANGTITVTPV
+2881 
-2894 NDAPVAVTTTA
+2894 
-2905 TGAEDPSVGIA
+2905 

-3026 PAQGIEVKL
+3026 PVQGIEVKLSATDVDGVADVKSFTVGTPTNGTFYTDAAMTKPVTGSIDAVNGEATVYFKPNENFNGTANFTYTATDGGIADGGSPLTSAPANGTITVTAVNDAPVAAPTTATGSEDPVQGIEVKLSATDVDGVADVKSFTVGTPTNGTFYTDAAMTKPVTGSIDAVNGEATVYFKPNENFNGTANFTYTATDGGIADGGSPLTSAPANGTITVTAVNDAPVAAPTTATGSEDPVQGIEVKL

-3108 GSPLTSAPANGT
+3108 GNPLTSAPANGT

-3131 AVTTT
+3131 AV
-3136 ATGAEDPSV
+3136 
-3145 GIAVKLSAT
+3145 
-3154 DVDGVADVKS
+3154 
-3164 FTVGTPT
+3164 
-3171 NGTFYTDAAMTK
+3171 
-3183 PVTGSIDA
+3183 
-3191 VNGEAT
+3191 
-3197 VYFKPNANF
+3197 
-3206 NGTANF
+3206 
-3212 TYTATDGGIADGGS
+3212 
-3226 PLTSAPA
+3226 
-3233 NGTISVTPVNDAPV
+3233 
-3247 AVTTTAT
+3247 
-3254 GAEDPSVGIAVK
+3254 
-3266 LSATDVDGVTD
+3266 
-3277 VKSFT
+3277 
-3282 VGTPTNGT
+3282 
-3290 FYTDAAM
+3290 
-3297 TKPVTGSIDAVNGEA
+3297 
-3312 TVYFKPNANFNGTAN
+3312 
-3327 FTYTATDGGIADGGS
+3327 
-3342 PLTSAPANGTI
+3342 
-3353 TVTPVND
+3353 
-3360 APVAVTTTASG
+3360 
-3371 AEDPSVGIAVKL
+3371 
-3383 SATDVDGVTDVKSF
+3383 
-3397 TVGTPTNGTF
+3397 
-3407 YTDAAMTKPVT
+3407 
-3418 GSIDAVNG
+3418 
-3426 EATVYFKPNANF
+3426 
-3438 NGTANF
+3438 
-3444 TYTATDGGI
+3444 
-3453 ADGGSPLTSAPANGT
+3453 
-3468 ITVTPVND
+3468 
-3476 APVAVTTTASGAED
+3476 
-3490 PSVGIAVKLSATDVD
+3490 
-3505 GVADVKSFTVGTPT
+3505 
-3519 NGTFYTDAAMTKPVT
+3519 
-3534 GAIDAVNG
+3534 
-3542 EATVY
+3542 
-3547 FKPNANFNGTANF
+3547 
-3560 TYTATDGGIA
+3560 
-3570 DGGSPLTSAPA
+3570 
-3581 NGTITVTPV
+3581 
-3590 NDAPVAVTTTATG
+3590 
-3603 AEDPSVGIAVKL
+3603 
-3615 SATDVDGVADVKSF
+3615 
-3629 TVGTPTNGT
+3629 
-3638 FYTDAAMTKPVTGSI
+3638 
-3653 DAVNGEATVYFKP
+3653 
-3666 NANFNGT
+3666 
-3673 ANFTYTAT
+3673 
-3681 DGGITD
+3681 
-3687 GGSPLTSAP
+3687 
-3696 ANGTITVT
+3696 
-3704 PVNDA
+3704 
-3709 PVAVTTTATGA
+3709 
-3720 EDPSVGIAVK
+3720 
-3730 LSATDVDGVAD
+3730 
-3741 VKSFTVGTPTNGTF
+3741 
-3755 YTDAAMTKP
+3755 
-3764 VTGAIDAVNGEATV
+3764 
-3778 YFKPNANFNGTANF
+3778 
-3792 TYTATDG
+3792 
-3799 GIADGG
+3799 
-3805 SPLTSAPANGTITV
+3805 
-3819 TAVNDAPVAAPTT
+3819 
-3832 ATGSEDPAQGIEVK
+3832 
-3846 LSATDVDGVADVKS
+3846 
-3860 FTVSTPTNGT
+3860 
-3870 FYTDAAMTKPVTG
+3870 
-3883 SIDAVNGEATVYF
+3883 
-3896 KPNANFNGTANFTYT
+3896 
-3911 ATDGGIADGGSPL
+3911 
-3924 TSAPANGTIT
+3924 
-3934 VTAVNDAPVAAPTTA
+3934 
-3949 TGSEDPA
+3949 
-3956 QGIEVKLS
+3956 
-3964 ATDVDGVADVKSF
+3964 
-3977 TVGTPT
+3977 
-3983 NGTFYT
+3983 
-3989 DAAMTKP
+3989 
-3996 VTGSIDAVNGEA
+3996 
-4008 TVYFKPNANFNGT
+4008 
-4021 ANFTY
+4021 
-4026 TATDGGIADGG
+4026 
-4037 SPLTSAPANGTITVT
+4037 
-4052 PVNDAPVAA
+4052 

-4223 AMTKPVTGSIDAVNG
+4223 AMTKPVTGA
-4238 EATVY
+4238 
-4243 FKPNA
+4243 
-4248 NFNGTANFTYTATDG
+4248 
-4263 GIADGG
+4263 
-4269 SPLTSAPANG
+4269 
-4279 TITVTPVN
+4279 
-4287 DAPVAVTTTATGAE
+4287 
-4301 DPSVGIAVKLSATD
+4301 
-4315 VDGVADVKSFTV
+4315 
-4327 GTPTNGTFY
+4327 
-4336 TDAAMTKPVTGSIDA
+4336 
-4351 VNGEATVYFK
+4351 
-4361 PNANFNGT
+4361 
-4369 ANFTYTATDGG
+4369 
-4380 IADGGSPLTSAPAN
+4380 
-4394 GTITVTAV
+4394 
-4402 NDAPVAAP
+4402 
-4410 TTATGSEDPAQGIE
+4410 
-4424 VKLSATDV
+4424 
-4432 DGVAD
+4432 
-4437 VKSFTV
+4437 
-4443 GTPTNGTFYTD
+4443 
-4454 AAMTKP
+4454 
-4460 VTGSIDA
+4460 
-4467 VNGEATVYFKPNANF
+4467 
-4482 NGTANFTYTATDG
+4482 
-4495 GIADGGSPLT
+4495 
-4505 SAPANGTITV
+4505 
-4515 TPVND
+4515 
-4520 APVAA
+4520 
-4525 ATTATGAEDPS
+4525 
-4536 VGIAVKL
+4536 
-4543 SATDVD
+4543 
-4549 GVADVKSFTVGTPTN
+4549 
-4564 GTFYTDA
+4564 
-4571 AMTKPV
+4571 
-4577 TGSIDAVNGEA
+4577 IDAVNGEA

-4826 AASTGVTTNV
+4826 AASTGVTANV

-5103 VKLSATDVDGLTN
+5103 VKLSATDVDGLANVKSFTVGTSTNGTFYTDAAMTKPVTGAITAVNGEATVYFKPNANFNGTANFTYTATDGGNADGSNVLTSPAANGSITVTPVNDAPVAAATTATGAEDPSVGIAVKLSATDVDGLTN

-5168 YTATDSGNADGSN
+5168 YTATDGGNADGSN

-5288 DGGNADG
+5288 DSGNANG

-5300 SPAANGSITV
+5300 SPAANGTITV

-5322 TATGSEDPSVGIAVK
+5322 TATGAEDPSVGIAVK

-5403 TDGGNADGSNVLTS
+5403 TD
-5417 PAANGSITVTP
+5417 
-5428 VNDAPVAVATIAT
+5428 
-5441 GAEDPSVGI
+5441 
-5450 AVKLSA
+5450 
-5456 TDVDGL
+5456 
-5462 ANVKSFTV
+5462 
-5470 GTPTNGTFYTDA
+5470 
-5482 AMTKAVTGAITA
+5482 
-5494 VNGEATVYFKP
+5494 
-5505 NANFNGTAN
+5505 
-5514 FTYTATDS
+5514 S

-5548 PVAAATTATGAEDPS
+5548 PVAAATAATGAEDPS

-5576 GLTNV
+5576 GLANV

-5633 TATDSGNANGS
+5633 TAADSGNANGS

-5788 ISVKDNA
+5788 IAVKDNA

-5807 TITVAPQAYVVTEGG
+5807 TITVTPQTYVVTEGG
-5822 GAADVIDLSSSSANN
+5822 GTADVVDLSSTSANN

-5965 NLTYFITDGEPNMY
+5965 NLTYFITDGEPNVY
-5979 TAIQGNPLLGSTSW
+5979 TSVDGNPYLGWTGW
-5993 FGSNVYFDSIVNSGN
+5993 NGSDVYFDSVVNNSN
-6008 YVLGQTNSV
+6008 YVLGQSTPV
-6017 TTTINGRTQ
+6017 TATINGRTQ
-6026 VIVDGDGK
+6026 VIVDGDGN
-6034 VYSYDGWGNKN
+6034 VYSYYNGYRNY
-6045 LEGTVV
+6045 EGTVV

-6065 DSSAA
+6065 DSSNA
-6070 MSNAQSA
+6070 MSNAKSA

-6282 DKLDLSDLLQGSND
+6282 DKLDLSDLLQGNND
-6296 TNLTSYLK
+6296 TNLTNYLK

>member
-115 ADGAVGGGHSFVVLD
+115 ADGAVGGGHSFVVLE

-150 DAATS
+150 DAATG
-155 LFTAATNNSLD
+155 LFTAAADNSLD

-204 LSNGLSVVVLAG
+204 LSNGLSVVVPAG

-450 IGYTTNTGSSSTLDV
+450 IGYITNTGSSSTLDV

-714 GSEDSAQ
+714 GSEDSVQ

-791 ATDSGNADGSN
+791 ATDSGNADGTN

-912 NADGTNPLTS
+912 NADGSNPLTS
-922 TPANGTITVTAVND
+922 TPANGTITVTPVND

-1117 GEATVYFKPNE
+1117 GEATVYFKPN
-1128 NFNGTANFT
+1128 A
-1137 YTATDGGI
+1137 
-1145 ADGGSPLTS
+1145 
-1154 APANGTITV
+1154 
-1163 TPVNDAPVA
+1163 
-1172 AATTATGAEDPSVG
+1172 
-1186 IAVKLSA
+1186 
-1193 TDVDGVADVKSFTVG
+1193 
-1208 TPTNGTFYTDAAMTK
+1208 
-1223 PVTGSIDAVNGEATV
+1223 
-1238 YFKPNENFN
+1238 NFN

-1353 VYFKPNENFNGT
+1353 VYFKPNANFNGTANFTYTATDGGIAGGGSPLTSAPANGTITVTPVNDAPVAEPTTATGSEDPVQGIEVKLSATDVDGVADVKSFTVGTPTNGTFYTDAAMTKPVTGSIDAVNGEATVYFKPNENFNGT

-1400 APVAAPTTTTGSEDP
+1400 APVAEPTTATGSEDP

-1542 ANLTVSDVDNNTLQS
+1542 ANLTVSDVDNGTLQS

-1597 STAEYQ
+1597 TTAEYQ

-1944 NNAPVS
+1944 NNAPVN

-2255 PVTGSIDAINGEA
+2255 PVTGSIDAVNGEA

-2287 ATDSGNADGSNP
+2287 ATDSGNADGSNPLTSAPANGTITVTAVNDAPVAAPTTATGSEDPVQGIEVKLSATDVDGVADVKSFTVGTPTNGTFYTDAAMTKPVTGSIDAVNGEATVYFKPNANFNGTANFTYTATDGGIADGGSPLTSAPANGTITVTPVNDAPVAAATTATGAEDPSVGIAVKLSATDVDGVADVKSFTVGTPTNGTFYTDAAMTKPVTGSIDAVNGEATVYFKPNANFNGTANFTYTATDGGIADGGSPLTSAPANGTITVTAVNDAPVAAPTTATGSEDPVQGIEVKLSATDVDGVTDVKSFTVGTPTNGTFYTDAAMTKPVTGSIDAVNGEATVYFKPNANFNGTANFTYTATDGGIADGGSPLTSAPANGTITVTAVNDAPVAAPTTATGSEDPVQGIEVKLSATDVDGVTDVKSFTVGTPTNGTFYTDAAMTKPVTGSIDAVNGEATVYFKPNENFNGTANFTYTATDGGIADGGSP

-2498 EATVYFKPNANFNG
+2498 EATVYFKPNENFNG

-2545 VNDAPVAVTTTATGA
+2545 VNDAPVAVTTTATGAEDPSVGIAVKLSATDVDGVADVKSFTVGTPTNGTFYTDAAMTKPVTGSIDAVNGEATVYFKPNANFNGTANFTYTATDGGIADGGSPLTSAPANGTITVTPVNDAPVAAATTATGA

-2852 KPNENFN
+2852 KPNANFN

-2873 ADGGSPLT
+2873 ADGGSPLTSAPANGTITVTAVNDAPVAAPTTATGSEDPVQGIEVKLSATDVDGVADVKSFTVGTPTNGTFYTDAAMTKPVTGAIDAVNGEATVYFKPNANFNGTANFTYTATDGGSPLT

-3026 PAQGIEVKL
+3026 PVQGIE
-3035 SATDVDGVADVKSF
+3035 
-3049 TVGTPTNGT
+3049 
-3058 FYTDA
+3058 
-3063 AMTKPVTGSID
+3063 
-3074 AVNGEATVYFKP
+3074 
-3086 NANFNGTANFT
+3086 
-3097 YTATDGGIADG
+3097 
-3108 GSPLTSAPANGT
+3108 
-3120 ITVTPVNDAPV
+3120 
-3131 AVTTT
+3131 
-3136 ATGAEDPSV
+3136 
-3145 GIAVKLSAT
+3145 
-3154 DVDGVADVKS
+3154 
-3164 FTVGTPT
+3164 
-3171 NGTFYTDAAMTK
+3171 
-3183 PVTGSIDA
+3183 
-3191 VNGEAT
+3191 
-3197 VYFKPNANF
+3197 
-3206 NGTANF
+3206 
-3212 TYTATDGGIADGGS
+3212 
-3226 PLTSAPA
+3226 
-3233 NGTISVTPVNDAPV
+3233 
-3247 AVTTTAT
+3247 
-3254 GAEDPSVGIAVK
+3254 
-3266 LSATDVDGVTD
+3266 
-3277 VKSFT
+3277 
-3282 VGTPTNGT
+3282 
-3290 FYTDAAM
+3290 
-3297 TKPVTGSIDAVNGEA
+3297 
-3312 TVYFKPNANFNGTAN
+3312 
-3327 FTYTATDGGIADGGS
+3327 
-3342 PLTSAPANGTI
+3342 
-3353 TVTPVND
+3353 
-3360 APVAVTTTASG
+3360 
-3371 AEDPSVGIAVKL
+3371 
-3383 SATDVDGVTDVKSF
+3383 
-3397 TVGTPTNGTF
+3397 
-3407 YTDAAMTKPVT
+3407 
-3418 GSIDAVNG
+3418 
-3426 EATVYFKPNANF
+3426 
-3438 NGTANF
+3438 
-3444 TYTATDGGI
+3444 
-3453 ADGGSPLTSAPANGT
+3453 
-3468 ITVTPVND
+3468 
-3476 APVAVTTTASGAED
+3476 
-3490 PSVGIAVKLSATDVD
+3490 
-3505 GVADVKSFTVGTPT
+3505 
-3519 NGTFYTDAAMTKPVT
+3519 
-3534 GAIDAVNG
+3534 
-3542 EATVY
+3542 
-3547 FKPNANFNGTANF
+3547 
-3560 TYTATDGGIA
+3560 
-3570 DGGSPLTSAPA
+3570 
-3581 NGTITVTPV
+3581 
-3590 NDAPVAVTTTATG
+3590 
-3603 AEDPSVGIAVKL
+3603 
-3615 SATDVDGVADVKSF
+3615 
-3629 TVGTPTNGT
+3629 
-3638 FYTDAAMTKPVTGSI
+3638 
-3653 DAVNGEATVYFKP
+3653 
-3666 NANFNGT
+3666 
-3673 ANFTYTAT
+3673 
-3681 DGGITD
+3681 
-3687 GGSPLTSAP
+3687 
-3696 ANGTITVT
+3696 
-3704 PVNDA
+3704 
-3709 PVAVTTTATGA
+3709 
-3720 EDPSVGIAVK
+3720 
-3730 LSATDVDGVAD
+3730 
-3741 VKSFTVGTPTNGTF
+3741 
-3755 YTDAAMTKP
+3755 
-3764 VTGAIDAVNGEATV
+3764 
-3778 YFKPNANFNGTANF
+3778 
-3792 TYTATDG
+3792 
-3799 GIADGG
+3799 
-3805 SPLTSAPANGTITV
+3805 
-3819 TAVNDAPVAAPTT
+3819 
-3832 ATGSEDPAQGIEVK
+3832 
-3846 LSATDVDGVADVKS
+3846 
-3860 FTVSTPTNGT
+3860 
-3870 FYTDAAMTKPVTG
+3870 
-3883 SIDAVNGEATVYF
+3883 
-3896 KPNANFNGTANFTYT
+3896 
-3911 ATDGGIADGGSPL
+3911 
-3924 TSAPANGTIT
+3924 
-3934 VTAVNDAPVAAPTTA
+3934 
-3949 TGSEDPA
+3949 
-3956 QGIEVKLS
+3956 
-3964 ATDVDGVADVKSF
+3964 
-3977 TVGTPT
+3977 
-3983 NGTFYT
+3983 
-3989 DAAMTKP
+3989 
-3996 VTGSIDAVNGEA
+3996 
-4008 TVYFKPNANFNGT
+4008 
-4021 ANFTY
+4021 
-4026 TATDGGIADGG
+4026 
-4037 SPLTSAPANGTITVT
+4037 
-4052 PVNDAPVAA
+4052 
-4061 ATTATGAEDP
+4061 
-4071 SVGIAVKLSATDVD
+4071 VKLSATDVD

-4287 DAPVAVTTTATGAE
+4287 DAPVA
-4301 DPSVGIAVKLSATD
+4301 
-4315 VDGVADVKSFTV
+4315 
-4327 GTPTNGTFY
+4327 
-4336 TDAAMTKPVTGSIDA
+4336 
-4351 VNGEATVYFK
+4351 
-4361 PNANFNGT
+4361 
-4369 ANFTYTATDGG
+4369 
-4380 IADGGSPLTSAPAN
+4380 
-4394 GTITVTAV
+4394 
-4402 NDAPVAAP
+4402 
-4410 TTATGSEDPAQGIE
+4410 
-4424 VKLSATDV
+4424 
-4432 DGVAD
+4432 
-4437 VKSFTV
+4437 
-4443 GTPTNGTFYTD
+4443 
-4454 AAMTKP
+4454 
-4460 VTGSIDA
+4460 
-4467 VNGEATVYFKPNANF
+4467 
-4482 NGTANFTYTATDG
+4482 
-4495 GIADGGSPLT
+4495 
-4505 SAPANGTITV
+4505 
-4515 TPVND
+4515 
-4520 APVAA
+4520 A

-4612 IADGGSPLTSA
+4612 IADGSSPLTSA

-4662 NDVDSTDLK
+4662 SDVDSTDLK

-4811 SSDLIRV
+4811 SGDLIRV

-4826 AASTGVTTNV
+4826 AASTGVTANV

-5103 VKLSATDVDGLTN
+5103 VKLSATDVDGLAN

-5121 VGTPTNGTFYTDAA
+5121 VGTSTNGTFYTDAA
-5135 MTKAVTGA
+5135 MTKPVTGA

-5168 YTATDSGNADGSN
+5168 YTATDGGNADGSNVLTSPAANGSITVTPVNDAPVAVATTATGAEDPSVGIAVKLSATDVDGLTNVKSFTVGTPTNGTFYTDAAMTKAVTGAINAVNGEATVYFKPNTNFNGTANFTYTATDGGNADGSN

-5288 DGGNADG
+5288 DSGNANG

-5300 SPAANGSITV
+5300 SPAANGT
-5310 TPVNDAPVAAAT
+5310 
-5322 TATGSEDPSVGIAVK
+5322 
-5337 LSATDVDGLTN
+5337 
-5348 VKSFTVGTPTNGT
+5348 
-5361 FYTDAAMTKAVT
+5361 
-5373 GAITAVNGEAT
+5373 
-5384 VYFKPNTNFNGT
+5384 
-5396 ANFTYTA
+5396 
-5403 TDGGNADGSNVLTS
+5403 
-5417 PAANGSITVTP
+5417 ITVTP
-5428 VNDAPVAVATIAT
+5428 VNDAPVAVTTTAT

-5514 FTYTATDS
+5514 FTYTATDG
-5522 GNADGSNVLTSPAA
+5522 GNADGSNVLTSPAV

-5576 GLTNV
+5576 GLANV

-5788 ISVKDNA
+5788 IAVKDNA

-5807 TITVAPQAYVVTEGG
+5807 TITVTPQTYVVTEGG
-5822 GAADVIDLSSSSANN
+5822 GAADVVDLSSTSANN

-5965 NLTYFITDGEPNMY
+5965 NLTYFITDGEPNVY
-5979 TAIQGNPLLGSTSW
+5979 TSVDGNPYLGWTGW
-5993 FGSNVYFDSIVNSGN
+5993 NGSDVYFDSVVNNSN
-6008 YVLGQTNSV
+6008 YVLGQSTPV
-6017 TTTINGRTQ
+6017 TTTINGWSQ

-6034 VYSYDGWGNKN
+6034 VYSYYNGYRNY
-6045 LEGTVV
+6045 EGTVV

-6065 DSSAA
+6065 DSSNA
-6070 MSNAQSA
+6070 MSNAKSA

-6282 DKLDLSDLLQGSND
+6282 DKLDLSDLLQGNND
-6296 TNLTSYLK
+6296 TNLTNYLK

>member
-333 GKDLSVSAT
+333 GKDLTVSAT

-1172 AATTATGAEDPSVG
+1172 VTTTATGAEDPSVG

-1400 APVAAPTTTTGSEDP
+1400 APVAAPTTATGSEDP

-2235 SFAVGTSTNGTFYT
+2235 SFAVGTSTSGTFYT

-2255 PVTGSIDAINGEA
+2255 PVTGSIDAVNGEA

-2334 IEVKL
+2334 IEVKLSATDVDGVADVKSFTVGTPTNGTFYTDAAMTKPVTGSIDAVNGEATVYFKPNANFNGTANFTYTATDGGIADGGSPLTSAPANGTITVTPVNDAPVAVTTTATGAEDPSVGIAVKLSATDVDGVADVKSFTVGTPTNGTFYTDAAMTKPVTGSIDAVNGEATVYFKPNENFNGTANFTYTATDGGIADGGSPLTSAPANGTITVTPVNDAPVAVTTTATGAEDPSVGIAVKLSATDVDGVADVKSFTVGTPTNGTFYTDAAMTKPVTGSIDAVNGEATVYFKPNANFNGTANFTYTATDGGIADGGSPLTSAPANGTITVTPVNDAPVAVTTTATGAEDPSVGIAVKL

-2837 TGSIDAVNGEATVYF
+2837 TGAIDAVNGEATVYF
-2852 KPNENFN
+2852 KPNANFN

-2916 VKLSATDVDGVAD
+2916 
-2929 VKSFTVG
+2929 
-2936 TPTNGTFYTDAAMTK
+2936 
-2951 PVTGS
+2951 
-2956 IDAVNGEATVYF
+2956 
-2968 KPNANFN
+2968 
-2975 GTANFTYTATDGGI
+2975 
-2989 ADGGSPLTSAPAN
+2989 
-3002 GTITVTAVN
+3002 
-3011 DAPVAAPTTATGSED
+3011 
-3026 PAQGIEVKL
+3026 VKL

-3197 VYFKPNANF
+3197 VYFKPN
-3206 NGTANF
+3206 
-3212 TYTATDGGIADGGS
+3212 
-3226 PLTSAPA
+3226 
-3233 NGTISVTPVNDAPV
+3233 
-3247 AVTTTAT
+3247 
-3254 GAEDPSVGIAVK
+3254 E
-3266 LSATDVDGVTD
+3266 
-3277 VKSFT
+3277 
-3282 VGTPTNGT
+3282 
-3290 FYTDAAM
+3290 
-3297 TKPVTGSIDAVNGEA
+3297 
-3312 TVYFKPNANFNGTAN
+3312 
-3327 FTYTATDGGIADGGS
+3327 
-3342 PLTSAPANGTI
+3342 
-3353 TVTPVND
+3353 
-3360 APVAVTTTASG
+3360 
-3371 AEDPSVGIAVKL
+3371 
-3383 SATDVDGVTDVKSF
+3383 
-3397 TVGTPTNGTF
+3397 
-3407 YTDAAMTKPVT
+3407 
-3418 GSIDAVNG
+3418 
-3426 EATVYFKPNANF
+3426 
-3438 NGTANF
+3438 
-3444 TYTATDGGI
+3444 
-3453 ADGGSPLTSAPANGT
+3453 
-3468 ITVTPVND
+3468 
-3476 APVAVTTTASGAED
+3476 
-3490 PSVGIAVKLSATDVD
+3490 
-3505 GVADVKSFTVGTPT
+3505 
-3519 NGTFYTDAAMTKPVT
+3519 
-3534 GAIDAVNG
+3534 
-3542 EATVY
+3542 
-3547 FKPNANFNGTANF
+3547 NFNGTANF

-3681 DGGITD
+3681 DGGIAD

-3819 TAVNDAPVAAPTT
+3819 T
-3832 ATGSEDPAQGIEVK
+3832 
-3846 LSATDVDGVADVKS
+3846 
-3860 FTVSTPTNGT
+3860 
-3870 FYTDAAMTKPVTG
+3870 
-3883 SIDAVNGEATVYF
+3883 
-3896 KPNANFNGTANFTYT
+3896 
-3911 ATDGGIADGGSPL
+3911 
-3924 TSAPANGTIT
+3924 
-3934 VTAVNDAPVAAPTTA
+3934 
-3949 TGSEDPA
+3949 
-3956 QGIEVKLS
+3956 
-3964 ATDVDGVADVKSF
+3964 
-3977 TVGTPT
+3977 
-3983 NGTFYT
+3983 
-3989 DAAMTKP
+3989 
-3996 VTGSIDAVNGEA
+3996 
-4008 TVYFKPNANFNGT
+4008 
-4021 ANFTY
+4021 
-4026 TATDGGIADGG
+4026 
-4037 SPLTSAPANGTITVT
+4037 
-4052 PVNDAPVAA
+4052 PVNDAPVAVT
-4061 ATTATGAEDP
+4061 TTATGAEDP

-4394 GTITVTAV
+4394 GTITVT
-4402 NDAPVAAP
+4402 
-4410 TTATGSEDPAQGIE
+4410 
-4424 VKLSATDV
+4424 
-4432 DGVAD
+4432 
-4437 VKSFTV
+4437 
-4443 GTPTNGTFYTD
+4443 
-4454 AAMTKP
+4454 
-4460 VTGSIDA
+4460 
-4467 VNGEATVYFKPNANF
+4467 
-4482 NGTANFTYTATDG
+4482 
-4495 GIADGGSPLT
+4495 
-4505 SAPANGTITV
+4505 
-4515 TPVND
+4515 PVND
-4520 APVAA
+4520 APVAVT
-4525 ATTATGAEDPS
+4525 TTASGAEDPS

-4826 AASTGVTTNV
+4826 AASTGVTANV

-5103 VKLSATDVDGLTN
+5103 VKLSATDVDGLAN

-5121 VGTPTNGTFYTDAA
+5121 VGTSTNGTFYTDAA
-5135 MTKAVTGA
+5135 MTKPVTGA

-5168 YTATDSGNADGSN
+5168 YTATDGGNADGSN

-5249 AAMTKAVTGAIN
+5249 AAMTKAVTGAIT

-5384 VYFKPNTNFNGT
+5384 VYFKPNANFNGT

-5428 VNDAPVAVATIAT
+5428 VNDAPVAAATTAT
-5441 GAEDPSVGI
+5441 GSEDPSVGI

-5462 ANVKSFTV
+5462 TNVKSFTV

-5514 FTYTATDS
+5514 FTYTATDG

-5576 GLTNV
+5576 GLANV

-6065 DSSAA
+6065 DSSTA